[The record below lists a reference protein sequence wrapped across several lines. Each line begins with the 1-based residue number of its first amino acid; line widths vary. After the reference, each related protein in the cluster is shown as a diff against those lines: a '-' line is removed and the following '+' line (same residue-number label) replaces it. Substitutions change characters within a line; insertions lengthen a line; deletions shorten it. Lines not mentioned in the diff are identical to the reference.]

1 MKRFRKSAIALV
13 LALLMAL
20 QGTEPIFVQAKEAIE
35 DVQKNADF
43 SRPEALTEEEAGI
56 TDSTSGEQDKSQ
68 QSDADVQ
75 NETTPS
81 EDTETQEE
89 QTTPA
94 EETEENPQEK
104 EVELKEPQDYYP
116 IPEEPEGELIDYDA
130 ISKTY
135 KTGDKQYTTVYGGYV
150 GTYKNEDGD
159 TELVDNTLVKPEEAD
174 TPASEEAQEA
184 SSVVATEEK
193 EEKTEVYQNKANDYA
208 ILLPEQMSE
217 ENGVTIENGKTRIGI
232 IPVDGDY
239 THSVIKDN
247 AILYNEVYE
256 GADVQYTVLDSS
268 IKEDIVLQQ
277 PTDREVYEYE
287 LQIPGYQAEVKDNQ
301 VYIYPEGK
309 TIKDAKYLLET
320 PSMEDA
326 AGEISFLITLELRE
340 EDGKTIL
347 TVKPDRD
354 WLSAEERQYPVRID
368 PTPVEIQKSSFNMIG
383 VEEGSPTSQIGD
395 NNYPY
400 VGFDDGI
407 KSGNLAGFGT
417 AHQNCRTY
425 IKVNSNFSQIPKDS
439 KIDSATFAVSQKTAY
454 SGGASQFGLYRVD
467 QSWNTS
473 ITWKTKPVNLTFQDV
488 QNASTSRNSYINY
501 DVKDLVNDWV
511 QGTHA
516 NNGFALV
523 AIAEA
528 NNLGASMQ
536 CEVLNNRASVYGP
549 KLSIQWSP
557 AEDPYLRDM
566 SLDETTILLRPM
578 TEKNTN
584 GKLKFDAVFADGIA
598 KSKSTVEYYLLPDEE
613 NEEHHE
619 TDAKPLYSYPDSTEY
634 NKQFPEANKYY
645 SKDSNWQS
653 ALYSGLTK
661 DKLYKIKAKASK
673 EIDGKLETGKEVT
686 SDSFVI
692 YEVKQFDTFPKI
704 AKYYGV
710 PLKNIM
716 KDNQVMD
723 ALVVANNTIFIR
735 NPQTNVPYSPAP
747 LTDQDKM
754 RIDGALMGR
763 GLHCEFGFEPVNL
776 NTGNFY
782 MDQSDATMNELN
794 GEFSITRSYNSKG
807 TDQHS
812 MFGRGWSFNYDQSLS
827 QMEDGSLLYMRG
839 DGSYLIFDKNEDGS
853 YTAPDGYVYDLKAVS
868 YKDTDHDYIGWEL
881 TDADQSVWSFD
892 KYGILRY
899 VTDVNGFKTVLDYD
913 DDYNLSKITTPSG
926 KTFGVKQDKFGHIK
940 ELSLPDGGKVSYKY
954 DEQGNLISVTDP
966 NGTTKEYKYDDDSR
980 MTSWKDENGNTVV
993 KNTYDKEGRVV
1004 EQTDAEKGTATFK
1017 YGKSSTTTTD
1027 NEGNKTV
1034 YHYDDQ
1040 YRTTSIEYPDGTTCE
1055 KTYNAENQLASETT
1069 AAGTKTYTYDTF
1081 GNVATETREDG
1092 KTASY
1097 TYNEQNKLTSAT
1109 GYNGATVTYSY
1120 DGNGNMVTSTKPD
1133 GTAITYTYDDKHRMV
1148 SQTDGRGVTTTYS
1161 YDGPNMTGYV
1171 DGNGAAWGFTYDAMN
1186 RAVTMTDPLGN
1197 VTSNSYDANGNLTSK
1212 TAADGGVT
1220 AYTLDGVGNITAST
1234 DALGNTTTYTYDKMY
1249 NMTSGT
1255 DPKGNQISY
1264 VYDKNYQQVKATDA
1278 KGNTITYKYDSMGRV
1293 IEESNK
1299 DFGTKLYEYDKA
1311 GNLKKY
1317 TDGNGNATVSKFDSL
1332 GQVLQSK
1339 DAVGNI
1345 TKYEY
1350 DALGNETKITYGD
1363 GSSHSKEYDNCGR
1376 LAKETDELGAVTT
1389 YTYDA
1394 ADNLVSKS
1402 DDSGRTW
1409 TYTYDNTGNR
1419 LSETNPEGGT
1429 TTYTYDKAGN
1439 LVSSTDEEGRTD
1451 TYAYDKAGNLTTSKD
1466 ALGYTV
1472 SMKYDLNGNLVSS
1485 TDENGNTSTMTYD
1498 GNGNMTSVSDA
1509 KGNITAMKYDSTD
1522 NLEQT
1527 VDALKGKTTYEYDSQ
1542 GNSTKMTDALGNA
1555 YSYVYDKEG
1564 NNTSII
1570 LPTGDK
1576 VLMEYD
1582 AIGQLVKCTD
1592 AQGLVITYQYDGA
1605 GNLIHSSDNG
1615 GNSMDYTYDGA
1626 GNVLTQT
1633 DELGRTATYKYDQY
1647 GRLLKLT
1654 EADGSITSYE
1664 YDVMDRITAVT
1675 DAEGH
1680 KTTFTYDKVGNQ
1692 LSMTE
1697 EEEATYKYA
1706 YDKKDRVISQ
1716 TNPLG
1721 ASSTFKYD
1729 GNDNVTESVDE
1740 NGTVTKYAY
1749 DKNDNLVSQTDG
1761 NGNTTTYQYDE
1772 LDRKI
1777 GETSPLKETNEYRYD
1792 AIGNL
1797 TKSKDPM
1804 GLITEYKYDSLS
1816 NMTEQISPKGAV
1828 TKYDYDKHGNVISV
1842 TDAKGNETQYSVDLN
1857 DNVTK
1862 MTQANGGEY
1871 TYSYDKAG
1879 RLKSMTSPLG
1889 YTKNFSYDK
1898 VDNVVKE
1905 SDSLKSTTTYT
1916 YDKLHNMKSSTN
1928 ALDGT
1933 TSFSYDKYGNLVKE
1947 TDPLGRSNTYSYD
1960 LAGQMTSA
1968 ADPLGKITAYTYD
1981 PAGNITEITKPGGRK
1996 TSYGYD
2002 KNYNVTS
2009 VTDPM
2014 GYVAKTVYDKDNR
2027 VTEETDALGQKESYT
2042 YDKDSRVTSIT
2053 DKRGFTTG
2061 FDYDAHGNIQVV
2073 TDKTGLKSHLEY
2085 DKNDNLTKVTDALG
2099 GVTTYGYDNMDNLV
2113 TFTNAANKTT
2123 NYTYDLEGNL
2133 TSIKDPAGRTE
2144 KFDYDEKGRLTGHTQ
2159 ASGKKT
2165 TYDYDKLNDLLEKSY
2180 QDAKGERSEKDVTY
2194 AYNSA
2199 GERVSMKDQTG
2210 KSSYE
2215 YDALGRITKVTSG
2228 SKKDVSYVYDDADNL
2243 QAIVYLDGTKISY
2256 EYDLN
2261 DNLVKLT
2268 DRNRKVTTYKHD
2280 ALNRVTEVTR
2290 SNGTKTEVSYDAED
2304 HITKIVNTCG
2314 SCGKVISTY
2323 EYKYNDQGYVVGE
2336 TATELEAGTRKTPS
2350 WEDWYNWGDTQK
2362 ETDKADC
2369 EHQEKEIQ
2377 TTRTYEYDDNWEL
2390 TRCTEKA
2397 EGGKKTVHNY
2407 TYDKIG
2413 NRTSY
2418 EKIEDGVSKA
2428 KYNYKYNDS
2437 NQLIKRTNAKIWG
2450 DPGTTYSYD
2459 KDGNLIQ
2466 ECDKTNSADPVTYEY
2481 TAENRLAVVKQGGTV
2496 LMAAMYDGDNN
2507 RVFELD
2513 NTYKWEDC
2521 YGDEVLIPANQRTED
2536 GNSPKEQLAS
2546 LVKGGSNAKGYTLTE
2561 YINDINRENT
2571 EVLAEY
2577 GADEKVRQAYT
2588 YGESGIG
2595 ERVSVDKS
2603 EESSYYLY
2611 DGRNSVTGILT
2622 ETANLTNS
2630 YQYDSYGNL
2639 TSGTADG
2646 VNYYGYNGE
2655 STNVKTGLQY
2665 LRARYYNAENGTF
2678 TTEDSDLGTTEN
2690 PLTRNR
2696 YDYTTNNP
2704 LNYSDP
2710 TGHSLWSRIK
2720 STAKKAAKAVKSVGK
2735 KIVNTAKKVVK
2746 TVVNT
2751 AKKAA
2756 KTIVNTVKG
2765 VAKTAKNAAKHA
2777 KQTYQ
2782 SVKNRVTS
2790 SSTYQKITSRGS
2802 QFIRS
2807 VSNGV
2812 QKIGKTYTSFKSY
2825 VSERTA
2831 EIRSEVVRHMCTT
2844 TNRITDKL
2852 GKVDWNAV
2860 KKVAIGITA
2869 VTVSGLVVAATGGL
2883 AAGAVLAALPA
2894 MGGLGTAMVSG
2905 AVIGAIGGASYSAV
2919 NSGLSGNS
2927 LKQVAKDTLVGG
2939 IAGAVTGGVMGGLSY
2954 GAGKLLNVVRS
2965 AGSTHN
2971 DGIDKSFKKL
2981 VAEVT
2986 ETKLPEGTWEKP
2998 PLERGD
3004 IIDKA
3009 MGNNLGHNFPT
3020 IDKVENGVVTSVKS
3034 RDLGAKTY
3042 QNGNKLEKVIVKDIN
3057 KVSGFIGETFNGKFV
3072 NAEEIVGRQL
3082 QVVVPNVTLSEAQI
3096 NAVNNATKH
3105 GIDKGVKLI
3114 ITVGK

>member
-1 MKRFRKSAIALV
+1 
-13 LALLMAL
+13 
-20 QGTEPIFVQAKEAIE
+20 
-35 DVQKNADF
+35 
-43 SRPEALTEEEAGI
+43 
-56 TDSTSGEQDKSQ
+56 
-68 QSDADVQ
+68 
-75 NETTPS
+75 
-81 EDTETQEE
+81 
-89 QTTPA
+89 
-94 EETEENPQEK
+94 
-104 EVELKEPQDYYP
+104 
-116 IPEEPEGELIDYDA
+116 
-130 ISKTY
+130 
-135 KTGDKQYTTVYGGYV
+135 
-150 GTYKNEDGD
+150 
-159 TELVDNTLVKPEEAD
+159 
-174 TPASEEAQEA
+174 
-184 SSVVATEEK
+184 
-193 EEKTEVYQNKANDYA
+193 
-208 ILLPEQMSE
+208 
-217 ENGVTIENGKTRIGI
+217 
-232 IPVDGDY
+232 
-239 THSVIKDN
+239 
-247 AILYNEVYE
+247 
-256 GADVQYTVLDSS
+256 
-268 IKEDIVLQQ
+268 
-277 PTDREVYEYE
+277 
-287 LQIPGYQAEVKDNQ
+287 
-301 VYIYPEGK
+301 
-309 TIKDAKYLLET
+309 
-320 PSMEDA
+320 
-326 AGEISFLITLELRE
+326 
-340 EDGKTIL
+340 
-347 TVKPDRD
+347 
-354 WLSAEERQYPVRID
+354 
-368 PTPVEIQKSSFNMIG
+368 
-383 VEEGSPTSQIGD
+383 
-395 NNYPY
+395 
-400 VGFDDGI
+400 
-407 KSGNLAGFGT
+407 
-417 AHQNCRTY
+417 
-425 IKVNSNFSQIPKDS
+425 
-439 KIDSATFAVSQKTAY
+439 
-454 SGGASQFGLYRVD
+454 
-467 QSWNTS
+467 
-473 ITWKTKPVNLTFQDV
+473 
-488 QNASTSRNSYINY
+488 
-501 DVKDLVNDWV
+501 
-511 QGTHA
+511 
-516 NNGFALV
+516 
-523 AIAEA
+523 
-528 NNLGASMQ
+528 
-536 CEVLNNRASVYGP
+536 
-549 KLSIQWSP
+549 
-557 AEDPYLRDM
+557 
-566 SLDETTILLRPM
+566 
-578 TEKNTN
+578 
-584 GKLKFDAVFADGIA
+584 
-598 KSKSTVEYYLLPDEE
+598 
-613 NEEHHE
+613 
-619 TDAKPLYSYPDSTEY
+619 
-634 NKQFPEANKYY
+634 
-645 SKDSNWQS
+645 
-653 ALYSGLTK
+653 
-661 DKLYKIKAKASK
+661 
-673 EIDGKLETGKEVT
+673 
-686 SDSFVI
+686 
-692 YEVKQFDTFPKI
+692 
-704 AKYYGV
+704 
-710 PLKNIM
+710 
-716 KDNQVMD
+716 
-723 ALVVANNTIFIR
+723 
-735 NPQTNVPYSPAP
+735 
-747 LTDQDKM
+747 
-754 RIDGALMGR
+754 
-763 GLHCEFGFEPVNL
+763 
-776 NTGNFY
+776 
-782 MDQSDATMNELN
+782 
-794 GEFSITRSYNSKG
+794 
-807 TDQHS
+807 
-812 MFGRGWSFNYDQSLS
+812 
-827 QMEDGSLLYMRG
+827 
-839 DGSYLIFDKNEDGS
+839 
-853 YTAPDGYVYDLKAVS
+853 
-868 YKDTDHDYIGWEL
+868 
-881 TDADQSVWSFD
+881 
-892 KYGILRY
+892 
-899 VTDVNGFKTVLDYD
+899 
-913 DDYNLSKITTPSG
+913 
-926 KTFGVKQDKFGHIK
+926 
-940 ELSLPDGGKVSYKY
+940 
-954 DEQGNLISVTDP
+954 
-966 NGTTKEYKYDDDSR
+966 
-980 MTSWKDENGNTVV
+980 
-993 KNTYDKEGRVV
+993 
-1004 EQTDAEKGTATFK
+1004 
-1017 YGKSSTTTTD
+1017 
-1027 NEGNKTV
+1027 
-1034 YHYDDQ
+1034 
-1040 YRTTSIEYPDGTTCE
+1040 
-1055 KTYNAENQLASETT
+1055 
-1069 AAGTKTYTYDTF
+1069 
-1081 GNVATETREDG
+1081 
-1092 KTASY
+1092 
-1097 TYNEQNKLTSAT
+1097 
-1109 GYNGATVTYSY
+1109 
-1120 DGNGNMVTSTKPD
+1120 
-1133 GTAITYTYDDKHRMV
+1133 
-1148 SQTDGRGVTTTYS
+1148 
-1161 YDGPNMTGYV
+1161 
-1171 DGNGAAWGFTYDAMN
+1171 
-1186 RAVTMTDPLGN
+1186 
-1197 VTSNSYDANGNLTSK
+1197 
-1212 TAADGGVT
+1212 
-1220 AYTLDGVGNITAST
+1220 
-1234 DALGNTTTYTYDKMY
+1234 
-1249 NMTSGT
+1249 
-1255 DPKGNQISY
+1255 
-1264 VYDKNYQQVKATDA
+1264 
-1278 KGNTITYKYDSMGRV
+1278 
-1293 IEESNK
+1293 
-1299 DFGTKLYEYDKA
+1299 
-1311 GNLKKY
+1311 
-1317 TDGNGNATVSKFDSL
+1317 
-1332 GQVLQSK
+1332 
-1339 DAVGNI
+1339 
-1345 TKYEY
+1345 
-1350 DALGNETKITYGD
+1350 
-1363 GSSHSKEYDNCGR
+1363 
-1376 LAKETDELGAVTT
+1376 
-1389 YTYDA
+1389 
-1394 ADNLVSKS
+1394 
-1402 DDSGRTW
+1402 
-1409 TYTYDNTGNR
+1409 
-1419 LSETNPEGGT
+1419 
-1429 TTYTYDKAGN
+1429 
-1439 LVSSTDEEGRTD
+1439 
-1451 TYAYDKAGNLTTSKD
+1451 
-1466 ALGYTV
+1466 
-1472 SMKYDLNGNLVSS
+1472 
-1485 TDENGNTSTMTYD
+1485 
-1498 GNGNMTSVSDA
+1498 
-1509 KGNITAMKYDSTD
+1509 
-1522 NLEQT
+1522 
-1527 VDALKGKTTYEYDSQ
+1527 
-1542 GNSTKMTDALGNA
+1542 
-1555 YSYVYDKEG
+1555 
-1564 NNTSII
+1564 
-1570 LPTGDK
+1570 
-1576 VLMEYD
+1576 
-1582 AIGQLVKCTD
+1582 
-1592 AQGLVITYQYDGA
+1592 
-1605 GNLIHSSDNG
+1605 
-1615 GNSMDYTYDGA
+1615 
-1626 GNVLTQT
+1626 
-1633 DELGRTATYKYDQY
+1633 
-1647 GRLLKLT
+1647 
-1654 EADGSITSYE
+1654 
-1664 YDVMDRITAVT
+1664 
-1675 DAEGH
+1675 
-1680 KTTFTYDKVGNQ
+1680 
-1692 LSMTE
+1692 
-1697 EEEATYKYA
+1697 
-1706 YDKKDRVISQ
+1706 
-1716 TNPLG
+1716 
-1721 ASSTFKYD
+1721 
-1729 GNDNVTESVDE
+1729 
-1740 NGTVTKYAY
+1740 
-1749 DKNDNLVSQTDG
+1749 
-1761 NGNTTTYQYDE
+1761 
-1772 LDRKI
+1772 
-1777 GETSPLKETNEYRYD
+1777 
-1792 AIGNL
+1792 
-1797 TKSKDPM
+1797 
-1804 GLITEYKYDSLS
+1804 
-1816 NMTEQISPKGAV
+1816 
-1828 TKYDYDKHGNVISV
+1828 
-1842 TDAKGNETQYSVDLN
+1842 
-1857 DNVTK
+1857 
-1862 MTQANGGEY
+1862 
-1871 TYSYDKAG
+1871 
-1879 RLKSMTSPLG
+1879 MTSPLG

-2180 QDAKGERSEKDVTY
+2180 QDAKGETSEKDVTY

-2243 QAIVYLDGTKISY
+2243 QAIVYPDGTKISY

-2546 LVKGGSNAKGYTLTE
+2546 LVKGGSNAKGCTLTE

>member
-1 MKRFRKSAIALV
+1 
-13 LALLMAL
+13 
-20 QGTEPIFVQAKEAIE
+20 
-35 DVQKNADF
+35 
-43 SRPEALTEEEAGI
+43 
-56 TDSTSGEQDKSQ
+56 
-68 QSDADVQ
+68 
-75 NETTPS
+75 
-81 EDTETQEE
+81 
-89 QTTPA
+89 
-94 EETEENPQEK
+94 
-104 EVELKEPQDYYP
+104 
-116 IPEEPEGELIDYDA
+116 
-130 ISKTY
+130 
-135 KTGDKQYTTVYGGYV
+135 
-150 GTYKNEDGD
+150 
-159 TELVDNTLVKPEEAD
+159 
-174 TPASEEAQEA
+174 
-184 SSVVATEEK
+184 
-193 EEKTEVYQNKANDYA
+193 
-208 ILLPEQMSE
+208 
-217 ENGVTIENGKTRIGI
+217 
-232 IPVDGDY
+232 
-239 THSVIKDN
+239 
-247 AILYNEVYE
+247 
-256 GADVQYTVLDSS
+256 
-268 IKEDIVLQQ
+268 
-277 PTDREVYEYE
+277 
-287 LQIPGYQAEVKDNQ
+287 
-301 VYIYPEGK
+301 
-309 TIKDAKYLLET
+309 
-320 PSMEDA
+320 
-326 AGEISFLITLELRE
+326 
-340 EDGKTIL
+340 
-347 TVKPDRD
+347 
-354 WLSAEERQYPVRID
+354 
-368 PTPVEIQKSSFNMIG
+368 
-383 VEEGSPTSQIGD
+383 
-395 NNYPY
+395 
-400 VGFDDGI
+400 
-407 KSGNLAGFGT
+407 
-417 AHQNCRTY
+417 
-425 IKVNSNFSQIPKDS
+425 
-439 KIDSATFAVSQKTAY
+439 
-454 SGGASQFGLYRVD
+454 
-467 QSWNTS
+467 
-473 ITWKTKPVNLTFQDV
+473 
-488 QNASTSRNSYINY
+488 
-501 DVKDLVNDWV
+501 
-511 QGTHA
+511 
-516 NNGFALV
+516 
-523 AIAEA
+523 
-528 NNLGASMQ
+528 
-536 CEVLNNRASVYGP
+536 
-549 KLSIQWSP
+549 
-557 AEDPYLRDM
+557 
-566 SLDETTILLRPM
+566 
-578 TEKNTN
+578 
-584 GKLKFDAVFADGIA
+584 
-598 KSKSTVEYYLLPDEE
+598 
-613 NEEHHE
+613 
-619 TDAKPLYSYPDSTEY
+619 
-634 NKQFPEANKYY
+634 
-645 SKDSNWQS
+645 
-653 ALYSGLTK
+653 
-661 DKLYKIKAKASK
+661 
-673 EIDGKLETGKEVT
+673 
-686 SDSFVI
+686 
-692 YEVKQFDTFPKI
+692 
-704 AKYYGV
+704 
-710 PLKNIM
+710 
-716 KDNQVMD
+716 
-723 ALVVANNTIFIR
+723 
-735 NPQTNVPYSPAP
+735 
-747 LTDQDKM
+747 
-754 RIDGALMGR
+754 
-763 GLHCEFGFEPVNL
+763 
-776 NTGNFY
+776 
-782 MDQSDATMNELN
+782 
-794 GEFSITRSYNSKG
+794 
-807 TDQHS
+807 
-812 MFGRGWSFNYDQSLS
+812 
-827 QMEDGSLLYMRG
+827 
-839 DGSYLIFDKNEDGS
+839 
-853 YTAPDGYVYDLKAVS
+853 
-868 YKDTDHDYIGWEL
+868 
-881 TDADQSVWSFD
+881 
-892 KYGILRY
+892 
-899 VTDVNGFKTVLDYD
+899 
-913 DDYNLSKITTPSG
+913 
-926 KTFGVKQDKFGHIK
+926 
-940 ELSLPDGGKVSYKY
+940 
-954 DEQGNLISVTDP
+954 
-966 NGTTKEYKYDDDSR
+966 
-980 MTSWKDENGNTVV
+980 
-993 KNTYDKEGRVV
+993 
-1004 EQTDAEKGTATFK
+1004 
-1017 YGKSSTTTTD
+1017 
-1027 NEGNKTV
+1027 
-1034 YHYDDQ
+1034 
-1040 YRTTSIEYPDGTTCE
+1040 
-1055 KTYNAENQLASETT
+1055 
-1069 AAGTKTYTYDTF
+1069 
-1081 GNVATETREDG
+1081 
-1092 KTASY
+1092 
-1097 TYNEQNKLTSAT
+1097 
-1109 GYNGATVTYSY
+1109 
-1120 DGNGNMVTSTKPD
+1120 
-1133 GTAITYTYDDKHRMV
+1133 
-1148 SQTDGRGVTTTYS
+1148 
-1161 YDGPNMTGYV
+1161 
-1171 DGNGAAWGFTYDAMN
+1171 
-1186 RAVTMTDPLGN
+1186 
-1197 VTSNSYDANGNLTSK
+1197 
-1212 TAADGGVT
+1212 
-1220 AYTLDGVGNITAST
+1220 
-1234 DALGNTTTYTYDKMY
+1234 
-1249 NMTSGT
+1249 
-1255 DPKGNQISY
+1255 
-1264 VYDKNYQQVKATDA
+1264 
-1278 KGNTITYKYDSMGRV
+1278 
-1293 IEESNK
+1293 
-1299 DFGTKLYEYDKA
+1299 
-1311 GNLKKY
+1311 
-1317 TDGNGNATVSKFDSL
+1317 
-1332 GQVLQSK
+1332 
-1339 DAVGNI
+1339 
-1345 TKYEY
+1345 
-1350 DALGNETKITYGD
+1350 
-1363 GSSHSKEYDNCGR
+1363 
-1376 LAKETDELGAVTT
+1376 
-1389 YTYDA
+1389 
-1394 ADNLVSKS
+1394 
-1402 DDSGRTW
+1402 
-1409 TYTYDNTGNR
+1409 
-1419 LSETNPEGGT
+1419 
-1429 TTYTYDKAGN
+1429 
-1439 LVSSTDEEGRTD
+1439 
-1451 TYAYDKAGNLTTSKD
+1451 
-1466 ALGYTV
+1466 
-1472 SMKYDLNGNLVSS
+1472 
-1485 TDENGNTSTMTYD
+1485 
-1498 GNGNMTSVSDA
+1498 
-1509 KGNITAMKYDSTD
+1509 
-1522 NLEQT
+1522 
-1527 VDALKGKTTYEYDSQ
+1527 
-1542 GNSTKMTDALGNA
+1542 
-1555 YSYVYDKEG
+1555 
-1564 NNTSII
+1564 
-1570 LPTGDK
+1570 
-1576 VLMEYD
+1576 
-1582 AIGQLVKCTD
+1582 
-1592 AQGLVITYQYDGA
+1592 
-1605 GNLIHSSDNG
+1605 
-1615 GNSMDYTYDGA
+1615 
-1626 GNVLTQT
+1626 
-1633 DELGRTATYKYDQY
+1633 
-1647 GRLLKLT
+1647 
-1654 EADGSITSYE
+1654 
-1664 YDVMDRITAVT
+1664 
-1675 DAEGH
+1675 
-1680 KTTFTYDKVGNQ
+1680 
-1692 LSMTE
+1692 
-1697 EEEATYKYA
+1697 
-1706 YDKKDRVISQ
+1706 
-1716 TNPLG
+1716 
-1721 ASSTFKYD
+1721 
-1729 GNDNVTESVDE
+1729 
-1740 NGTVTKYAY
+1740 
-1749 DKNDNLVSQTDG
+1749 
-1761 NGNTTTYQYDE
+1761 
-1772 LDRKI
+1772 
-1777 GETSPLKETNEYRYD
+1777 
-1792 AIGNL
+1792 
-1797 TKSKDPM
+1797 
-1804 GLITEYKYDSLS
+1804 
-1816 NMTEQISPKGAV
+1816 
-1828 TKYDYDKHGNVISV
+1828 
-1842 TDAKGNETQYSVDLN
+1842 
-1857 DNVTK
+1857 

-2180 QDAKGERSEKDVTY
+2180 QDAKGETSEKDVTY

-2243 QAIVYLDGTKISY
+2243 QAIVYPDGTKISY

-2268 DRNRKVTTYKHD
+2268 DRNGKVTTYKHD
-2280 ALNRVTEVTR
+2280 ALNRVTEVIR

>member
-1 MKRFRKSAIALV
+1 
-13 LALLMAL
+13 
-20 QGTEPIFVQAKEAIE
+20 
-35 DVQKNADF
+35 
-43 SRPEALTEEEAGI
+43 
-56 TDSTSGEQDKSQ
+56 
-68 QSDADVQ
+68 
-75 NETTPS
+75 
-81 EDTETQEE
+81 
-89 QTTPA
+89 
-94 EETEENPQEK
+94 
-104 EVELKEPQDYYP
+104 
-116 IPEEPEGELIDYDA
+116 
-130 ISKTY
+130 
-135 KTGDKQYTTVYGGYV
+135 
-150 GTYKNEDGD
+150 
-159 TELVDNTLVKPEEAD
+159 
-174 TPASEEAQEA
+174 
-184 SSVVATEEK
+184 
-193 EEKTEVYQNKANDYA
+193 
-208 ILLPEQMSE
+208 
-217 ENGVTIENGKTRIGI
+217 
-232 IPVDGDY
+232 
-239 THSVIKDN
+239 
-247 AILYNEVYE
+247 
-256 GADVQYTVLDSS
+256 
-268 IKEDIVLQQ
+268 
-277 PTDREVYEYE
+277 
-287 LQIPGYQAEVKDNQ
+287 
-301 VYIYPEGK
+301 
-309 TIKDAKYLLET
+309 
-320 PSMEDA
+320 
-326 AGEISFLITLELRE
+326 
-340 EDGKTIL
+340 
-347 TVKPDRD
+347 
-354 WLSAEERQYPVRID
+354 
-368 PTPVEIQKSSFNMIG
+368 
-383 VEEGSPTSQIGD
+383 
-395 NNYPY
+395 
-400 VGFDDGI
+400 
-407 KSGNLAGFGT
+407 
-417 AHQNCRTY
+417 
-425 IKVNSNFSQIPKDS
+425 
-439 KIDSATFAVSQKTAY
+439 
-454 SGGASQFGLYRVD
+454 
-467 QSWNTS
+467 
-473 ITWKTKPVNLTFQDV
+473 
-488 QNASTSRNSYINY
+488 
-501 DVKDLVNDWV
+501 
-511 QGTHA
+511 
-516 NNGFALV
+516 
-523 AIAEA
+523 
-528 NNLGASMQ
+528 
-536 CEVLNNRASVYGP
+536 
-549 KLSIQWSP
+549 
-557 AEDPYLRDM
+557 
-566 SLDETTILLRPM
+566 
-578 TEKNTN
+578 
-584 GKLKFDAVFADGIA
+584 
-598 KSKSTVEYYLLPDEE
+598 
-613 NEEHHE
+613 
-619 TDAKPLYSYPDSTEY
+619 
-634 NKQFPEANKYY
+634 
-645 SKDSNWQS
+645 
-653 ALYSGLTK
+653 
-661 DKLYKIKAKASK
+661 
-673 EIDGKLETGKEVT
+673 
-686 SDSFVI
+686 
-692 YEVKQFDTFPKI
+692 
-704 AKYYGV
+704 
-710 PLKNIM
+710 
-716 KDNQVMD
+716 
-723 ALVVANNTIFIR
+723 
-735 NPQTNVPYSPAP
+735 
-747 LTDQDKM
+747 
-754 RIDGALMGR
+754 
-763 GLHCEFGFEPVNL
+763 
-776 NTGNFY
+776 
-782 MDQSDATMNELN
+782 
-794 GEFSITRSYNSKG
+794 
-807 TDQHS
+807 
-812 MFGRGWSFNYDQSLS
+812 
-827 QMEDGSLLYMRG
+827 
-839 DGSYLIFDKNEDGS
+839 
-853 YTAPDGYVYDLKAVS
+853 
-868 YKDTDHDYIGWEL
+868 
-881 TDADQSVWSFD
+881 
-892 KYGILRY
+892 
-899 VTDVNGFKTVLDYD
+899 
-913 DDYNLSKITTPSG
+913 
-926 KTFGVKQDKFGHIK
+926 
-940 ELSLPDGGKVSYKY
+940 
-954 DEQGNLISVTDP
+954 
-966 NGTTKEYKYDDDSR
+966 
-980 MTSWKDENGNTVV
+980 
-993 KNTYDKEGRVV
+993 
-1004 EQTDAEKGTATFK
+1004 
-1017 YGKSSTTTTD
+1017 
-1027 NEGNKTV
+1027 
-1034 YHYDDQ
+1034 
-1040 YRTTSIEYPDGTTCE
+1040 
-1055 KTYNAENQLASETT
+1055 
-1069 AAGTKTYTYDTF
+1069 
-1081 GNVATETREDG
+1081 
-1092 KTASY
+1092 
-1097 TYNEQNKLTSAT
+1097 
-1109 GYNGATVTYSY
+1109 
-1120 DGNGNMVTSTKPD
+1120 
-1133 GTAITYTYDDKHRMV
+1133 
-1148 SQTDGRGVTTTYS
+1148 
-1161 YDGPNMTGYV
+1161 
-1171 DGNGAAWGFTYDAMN
+1171 
-1186 RAVTMTDPLGN
+1186 
-1197 VTSNSYDANGNLTSK
+1197 
-1212 TAADGGVT
+1212 
-1220 AYTLDGVGNITAST
+1220 
-1234 DALGNTTTYTYDKMY
+1234 
-1249 NMTSGT
+1249 
-1255 DPKGNQISY
+1255 
-1264 VYDKNYQQVKATDA
+1264 
-1278 KGNTITYKYDSMGRV
+1278 
-1293 IEESNK
+1293 
-1299 DFGTKLYEYDKA
+1299 
-1311 GNLKKY
+1311 
-1317 TDGNGNATVSKFDSL
+1317 
-1332 GQVLQSK
+1332 
-1339 DAVGNI
+1339 
-1345 TKYEY
+1345 
-1350 DALGNETKITYGD
+1350 
-1363 GSSHSKEYDNCGR
+1363 
-1376 LAKETDELGAVTT
+1376 
-1389 YTYDA
+1389 
-1394 ADNLVSKS
+1394 
-1402 DDSGRTW
+1402 
-1409 TYTYDNTGNR
+1409 
-1419 LSETNPEGGT
+1419 
-1429 TTYTYDKAGN
+1429 
-1439 LVSSTDEEGRTD
+1439 
-1451 TYAYDKAGNLTTSKD
+1451 
-1466 ALGYTV
+1466 
-1472 SMKYDLNGNLVSS
+1472 
-1485 TDENGNTSTMTYD
+1485 
-1498 GNGNMTSVSDA
+1498 
-1509 KGNITAMKYDSTD
+1509 
-1522 NLEQT
+1522 
-1527 VDALKGKTTYEYDSQ
+1527 
-1542 GNSTKMTDALGNA
+1542 
-1555 YSYVYDKEG
+1555 
-1564 NNTSII
+1564 
-1570 LPTGDK
+1570 
-1576 VLMEYD
+1576 
-1582 AIGQLVKCTD
+1582 
-1592 AQGLVITYQYDGA
+1592 
-1605 GNLIHSSDNG
+1605 
-1615 GNSMDYTYDGA
+1615 
-1626 GNVLTQT
+1626 
-1633 DELGRTATYKYDQY
+1633 
-1647 GRLLKLT
+1647 
-1654 EADGSITSYE
+1654 
-1664 YDVMDRITAVT
+1664 
-1675 DAEGH
+1675 
-1680 KTTFTYDKVGNQ
+1680 
-1692 LSMTE
+1692 
-1697 EEEATYKYA
+1697 
-1706 YDKKDRVISQ
+1706 
-1716 TNPLG
+1716 
-1721 ASSTFKYD
+1721 
-1729 GNDNVTESVDE
+1729 
-1740 NGTVTKYAY
+1740 
-1749 DKNDNLVSQTDG
+1749 
-1761 NGNTTTYQYDE
+1761 
-1772 LDRKI
+1772 
-1777 GETSPLKETNEYRYD
+1777 
-1792 AIGNL
+1792 
-1797 TKSKDPM
+1797 
-1804 GLITEYKYDSLS
+1804 
-1816 NMTEQISPKGAV
+1816 
-1828 TKYDYDKHGNVISV
+1828 
-1842 TDAKGNETQYSVDLN
+1842 
-1857 DNVTK
+1857 

-2014 GYVAKTVYDKDNR
+2014 GYVAKTVYDKDNC

-2180 QDAKGERSEKDVTY
+2180 QDAKGETSEKDVTY

-2243 QAIVYLDGTKISY
+2243 QAIVYPDGTKISY

>member
-1 MKRFRKSAIALV
+1 
-13 LALLMAL
+13 
-20 QGTEPIFVQAKEAIE
+20 
-35 DVQKNADF
+35 
-43 SRPEALTEEEAGI
+43 
-56 TDSTSGEQDKSQ
+56 
-68 QSDADVQ
+68 
-75 NETTPS
+75 
-81 EDTETQEE
+81 
-89 QTTPA
+89 
-94 EETEENPQEK
+94 
-104 EVELKEPQDYYP
+104 
-116 IPEEPEGELIDYDA
+116 
-130 ISKTY
+130 
-135 KTGDKQYTTVYGGYV
+135 
-150 GTYKNEDGD
+150 
-159 TELVDNTLVKPEEAD
+159 
-174 TPASEEAQEA
+174 
-184 SSVVATEEK
+184 
-193 EEKTEVYQNKANDYA
+193 
-208 ILLPEQMSE
+208 
-217 ENGVTIENGKTRIGI
+217 
-232 IPVDGDY
+232 
-239 THSVIKDN
+239 
-247 AILYNEVYE
+247 
-256 GADVQYTVLDSS
+256 
-268 IKEDIVLQQ
+268 
-277 PTDREVYEYE
+277 
-287 LQIPGYQAEVKDNQ
+287 
-301 VYIYPEGK
+301 
-309 TIKDAKYLLET
+309 
-320 PSMEDA
+320 
-326 AGEISFLITLELRE
+326 
-340 EDGKTIL
+340 
-347 TVKPDRD
+347 
-354 WLSAEERQYPVRID
+354 
-368 PTPVEIQKSSFNMIG
+368 
-383 VEEGSPTSQIGD
+383 
-395 NNYPY
+395 
-400 VGFDDGI
+400 
-407 KSGNLAGFGT
+407 
-417 AHQNCRTY
+417 
-425 IKVNSNFSQIPKDS
+425 
-439 KIDSATFAVSQKTAY
+439 
-454 SGGASQFGLYRVD
+454 
-467 QSWNTS
+467 
-473 ITWKTKPVNLTFQDV
+473 
-488 QNASTSRNSYINY
+488 
-501 DVKDLVNDWV
+501 
-511 QGTHA
+511 
-516 NNGFALV
+516 
-523 AIAEA
+523 
-528 NNLGASMQ
+528 
-536 CEVLNNRASVYGP
+536 
-549 KLSIQWSP
+549 
-557 AEDPYLRDM
+557 
-566 SLDETTILLRPM
+566 
-578 TEKNTN
+578 
-584 GKLKFDAVFADGIA
+584 
-598 KSKSTVEYYLLPDEE
+598 
-613 NEEHHE
+613 
-619 TDAKPLYSYPDSTEY
+619 
-634 NKQFPEANKYY
+634 
-645 SKDSNWQS
+645 
-653 ALYSGLTK
+653 
-661 DKLYKIKAKASK
+661 
-673 EIDGKLETGKEVT
+673 
-686 SDSFVI
+686 
-692 YEVKQFDTFPKI
+692 
-704 AKYYGV
+704 
-710 PLKNIM
+710 
-716 KDNQVMD
+716 
-723 ALVVANNTIFIR
+723 
-735 NPQTNVPYSPAP
+735 
-747 LTDQDKM
+747 
-754 RIDGALMGR
+754 
-763 GLHCEFGFEPVNL
+763 
-776 NTGNFY
+776 
-782 MDQSDATMNELN
+782 
-794 GEFSITRSYNSKG
+794 
-807 TDQHS
+807 
-812 MFGRGWSFNYDQSLS
+812 
-827 QMEDGSLLYMRG
+827 
-839 DGSYLIFDKNEDGS
+839 
-853 YTAPDGYVYDLKAVS
+853 
-868 YKDTDHDYIGWEL
+868 
-881 TDADQSVWSFD
+881 
-892 KYGILRY
+892 
-899 VTDVNGFKTVLDYD
+899 
-913 DDYNLSKITTPSG
+913 
-926 KTFGVKQDKFGHIK
+926 
-940 ELSLPDGGKVSYKY
+940 
-954 DEQGNLISVTDP
+954 
-966 NGTTKEYKYDDDSR
+966 
-980 MTSWKDENGNTVV
+980 
-993 KNTYDKEGRVV
+993 
-1004 EQTDAEKGTATFK
+1004 
-1017 YGKSSTTTTD
+1017 
-1027 NEGNKTV
+1027 
-1034 YHYDDQ
+1034 
-1040 YRTTSIEYPDGTTCE
+1040 
-1055 KTYNAENQLASETT
+1055 
-1069 AAGTKTYTYDTF
+1069 
-1081 GNVATETREDG
+1081 
-1092 KTASY
+1092 
-1097 TYNEQNKLTSAT
+1097 
-1109 GYNGATVTYSY
+1109 
-1120 DGNGNMVTSTKPD
+1120 
-1133 GTAITYTYDDKHRMV
+1133 
-1148 SQTDGRGVTTTYS
+1148 
-1161 YDGPNMTGYV
+1161 
-1171 DGNGAAWGFTYDAMN
+1171 
-1186 RAVTMTDPLGN
+1186 
-1197 VTSNSYDANGNLTSK
+1197 
-1212 TAADGGVT
+1212 
-1220 AYTLDGVGNITAST
+1220 
-1234 DALGNTTTYTYDKMY
+1234 
-1249 NMTSGT
+1249 
-1255 DPKGNQISY
+1255 
-1264 VYDKNYQQVKATDA
+1264 
-1278 KGNTITYKYDSMGRV
+1278 
-1293 IEESNK
+1293 
-1299 DFGTKLYEYDKA
+1299 
-1311 GNLKKY
+1311 
-1317 TDGNGNATVSKFDSL
+1317 
-1332 GQVLQSK
+1332 
-1339 DAVGNI
+1339 
-1345 TKYEY
+1345 
-1350 DALGNETKITYGD
+1350 
-1363 GSSHSKEYDNCGR
+1363 
-1376 LAKETDELGAVTT
+1376 
-1389 YTYDA
+1389 
-1394 ADNLVSKS
+1394 
-1402 DDSGRTW
+1402 
-1409 TYTYDNTGNR
+1409 
-1419 LSETNPEGGT
+1419 
-1429 TTYTYDKAGN
+1429 
-1439 LVSSTDEEGRTD
+1439 
-1451 TYAYDKAGNLTTSKD
+1451 
-1466 ALGYTV
+1466 
-1472 SMKYDLNGNLVSS
+1472 
-1485 TDENGNTSTMTYD
+1485 
-1498 GNGNMTSVSDA
+1498 
-1509 KGNITAMKYDSTD
+1509 
-1522 NLEQT
+1522 
-1527 VDALKGKTTYEYDSQ
+1527 
-1542 GNSTKMTDALGNA
+1542 
-1555 YSYVYDKEG
+1555 
-1564 NNTSII
+1564 
-1570 LPTGDK
+1570 
-1576 VLMEYD
+1576 
-1582 AIGQLVKCTD
+1582 
-1592 AQGLVITYQYDGA
+1592 
-1605 GNLIHSSDNG
+1605 
-1615 GNSMDYTYDGA
+1615 
-1626 GNVLTQT
+1626 
-1633 DELGRTATYKYDQY
+1633 
-1647 GRLLKLT
+1647 
-1654 EADGSITSYE
+1654 
-1664 YDVMDRITAVT
+1664 
-1675 DAEGH
+1675 
-1680 KTTFTYDKVGNQ
+1680 
-1692 LSMTE
+1692 
-1697 EEEATYKYA
+1697 
-1706 YDKKDRVISQ
+1706 
-1716 TNPLG
+1716 
-1721 ASSTFKYD
+1721 
-1729 GNDNVTESVDE
+1729 
-1740 NGTVTKYAY
+1740 
-1749 DKNDNLVSQTDG
+1749 
-1761 NGNTTTYQYDE
+1761 
-1772 LDRKI
+1772 
-1777 GETSPLKETNEYRYD
+1777 
-1792 AIGNL
+1792 
-1797 TKSKDPM
+1797 
-1804 GLITEYKYDSLS
+1804 
-1816 NMTEQISPKGAV
+1816 
-1828 TKYDYDKHGNVISV
+1828 
-1842 TDAKGNETQYSVDLN
+1842 
-1857 DNVTK
+1857 

-2180 QDAKGERSEKDVTY
+2180 QDAKGETSEKDVTY

-2243 QAIVYLDGTKISY
+2243 QAIVYPDGTKISY

-2595 ERVSVDKS
+2595 ERISVDKS
-2603 EESSYYLY
+2603 TESSYYLY

-2630 YQYDSYGNL
+2630 YQYDPYGNL

>member
-1 MKRFRKSAIALV
+1 M
-13 LALLMAL
+13 
-20 QGTEPIFVQAKEAIE
+20 
-35 DVQKNADF
+35 
-43 SRPEALTEEEAGI
+43 
-56 TDSTSGEQDKSQ
+56 
-68 QSDADVQ
+68 
-75 NETTPS
+75 
-81 EDTETQEE
+81 
-89 QTTPA
+89 
-94 EETEENPQEK
+94 
-104 EVELKEPQDYYP
+104 
-116 IPEEPEGELIDYDA
+116 
-130 ISKTY
+130 
-135 KTGDKQYTTVYGGYV
+135 
-150 GTYKNEDGD
+150 
-159 TELVDNTLVKPEEAD
+159 
-174 TPASEEAQEA
+174 
-184 SSVVATEEK
+184 
-193 EEKTEVYQNKANDYA
+193 
-208 ILLPEQMSE
+208 
-217 ENGVTIENGKTRIGI
+217 
-232 IPVDGDY
+232 
-239 THSVIKDN
+239 
-247 AILYNEVYE
+247 
-256 GADVQYTVLDSS
+256 
-268 IKEDIVLQQ
+268 
-277 PTDREVYEYE
+277 
-287 LQIPGYQAEVKDNQ
+287 
-301 VYIYPEGK
+301 
-309 TIKDAKYLLET
+309 
-320 PSMEDA
+320 
-326 AGEISFLITLELRE
+326 
-340 EDGKTIL
+340 
-347 TVKPDRD
+347 
-354 WLSAEERQYPVRID
+354 
-368 PTPVEIQKSSFNMIG
+368 
-383 VEEGSPTSQIGD
+383 
-395 NNYPY
+395 
-400 VGFDDGI
+400 
-407 KSGNLAGFGT
+407 
-417 AHQNCRTY
+417 
-425 IKVNSNFSQIPKDS
+425 
-439 KIDSATFAVSQKTAY
+439 
-454 SGGASQFGLYRVD
+454 
-467 QSWNTS
+467 
-473 ITWKTKPVNLTFQDV
+473 
-488 QNASTSRNSYINY
+488 
-501 DVKDLVNDWV
+501 
-511 QGTHA
+511 
-516 NNGFALV
+516 
-523 AIAEA
+523 
-528 NNLGASMQ
+528 
-536 CEVLNNRASVYGP
+536 
-549 KLSIQWSP
+549 
-557 AEDPYLRDM
+557 
-566 SLDETTILLRPM
+566 
-578 TEKNTN
+578 
-584 GKLKFDAVFADGIA
+584 
-598 KSKSTVEYYLLPDEE
+598 
-613 NEEHHE
+613 
-619 TDAKPLYSYPDSTEY
+619 
-634 NKQFPEANKYY
+634 
-645 SKDSNWQS
+645 
-653 ALYSGLTK
+653 
-661 DKLYKIKAKASK
+661 
-673 EIDGKLETGKEVT
+673 
-686 SDSFVI
+686 
-692 YEVKQFDTFPKI
+692 
-704 AKYYGV
+704 
-710 PLKNIM
+710 
-716 KDNQVMD
+716 
-723 ALVVANNTIFIR
+723 
-735 NPQTNVPYSPAP
+735 
-747 LTDQDKM
+747 
-754 RIDGALMGR
+754 
-763 GLHCEFGFEPVNL
+763 
-776 NTGNFY
+776 
-782 MDQSDATMNELN
+782 
-794 GEFSITRSYNSKG
+794 
-807 TDQHS
+807 
-812 MFGRGWSFNYDQSLS
+812 
-827 QMEDGSLLYMRG
+827 
-839 DGSYLIFDKNEDGS
+839 
-853 YTAPDGYVYDLKAVS
+853 
-868 YKDTDHDYIGWEL
+868 
-881 TDADQSVWSFD
+881 
-892 KYGILRY
+892 
-899 VTDVNGFKTVLDYD
+899 
-913 DDYNLSKITTPSG
+913 
-926 KTFGVKQDKFGHIK
+926 
-940 ELSLPDGGKVSYKY
+940 
-954 DEQGNLISVTDP
+954 
-966 NGTTKEYKYDDDSR
+966 
-980 MTSWKDENGNTVV
+980 
-993 KNTYDKEGRVV
+993 
-1004 EQTDAEKGTATFK
+1004 
-1017 YGKSSTTTTD
+1017 
-1027 NEGNKTV
+1027 
-1034 YHYDDQ
+1034 
-1040 YRTTSIEYPDGTTCE
+1040 
-1055 KTYNAENQLASETT
+1055 
-1069 AAGTKTYTYDTF
+1069 
-1081 GNVATETREDG
+1081 
-1092 KTASY
+1092 
-1097 TYNEQNKLTSAT
+1097 
-1109 GYNGATVTYSY
+1109 
-1120 DGNGNMVTSTKPD
+1120 
-1133 GTAITYTYDDKHRMV
+1133 
-1148 SQTDGRGVTTTYS
+1148 
-1161 YDGPNMTGYV
+1161 
-1171 DGNGAAWGFTYDAMN
+1171 
-1186 RAVTMTDPLGN
+1186 
-1197 VTSNSYDANGNLTSK
+1197 
-1212 TAADGGVT
+1212 
-1220 AYTLDGVGNITAST
+1220 
-1234 DALGNTTTYTYDKMY
+1234 
-1249 NMTSGT
+1249 
-1255 DPKGNQISY
+1255 
-1264 VYDKNYQQVKATDA
+1264 
-1278 KGNTITYKYDSMGRV
+1278 
-1293 IEESNK
+1293 
-1299 DFGTKLYEYDKA
+1299 
-1311 GNLKKY
+1311 
-1317 TDGNGNATVSKFDSL
+1317 
-1332 GQVLQSK
+1332 
-1339 DAVGNI
+1339 
-1345 TKYEY
+1345 
-1350 DALGNETKITYGD
+1350 
-1363 GSSHSKEYDNCGR
+1363 
-1376 LAKETDELGAVTT
+1376 
-1389 YTYDA
+1389 
-1394 ADNLVSKS
+1394 
-1402 DDSGRTW
+1402 
-1409 TYTYDNTGNR
+1409 
-1419 LSETNPEGGT
+1419 
-1429 TTYTYDKAGN
+1429 
-1439 LVSSTDEEGRTD
+1439 
-1451 TYAYDKAGNLTTSKD
+1451 
-1466 ALGYTV
+1466 
-1472 SMKYDLNGNLVSS
+1472 
-1485 TDENGNTSTMTYD
+1485 
-1498 GNGNMTSVSDA
+1498 
-1509 KGNITAMKYDSTD
+1509 
-1522 NLEQT
+1522 
-1527 VDALKGKTTYEYDSQ
+1527 
-1542 GNSTKMTDALGNA
+1542 
-1555 YSYVYDKEG
+1555 
-1564 NNTSII
+1564 
-1570 LPTGDK
+1570 
-1576 VLMEYD
+1576 
-1582 AIGQLVKCTD
+1582 
-1592 AQGLVITYQYDGA
+1592 
-1605 GNLIHSSDNG
+1605 
-1615 GNSMDYTYDGA
+1615 
-1626 GNVLTQT
+1626 
-1633 DELGRTATYKYDQY
+1633 
-1647 GRLLKLT
+1647 
-1654 EADGSITSYE
+1654 
-1664 YDVMDRITAVT
+1664 
-1675 DAEGH
+1675 
-1680 KTTFTYDKVGNQ
+1680 
-1692 LSMTE
+1692 
-1697 EEEATYKYA
+1697 
-1706 YDKKDRVISQ
+1706 
-1716 TNPLG
+1716 
-1721 ASSTFKYD
+1721 
-1729 GNDNVTESVDE
+1729 
-1740 NGTVTKYAY
+1740 
-1749 DKNDNLVSQTDG
+1749 
-1761 NGNTTTYQYDE
+1761 
-1772 LDRKI
+1772 
-1777 GETSPLKETNEYRYD
+1777 
-1792 AIGNL
+1792 
-1797 TKSKDPM
+1797 
-1804 GLITEYKYDSLS
+1804 
-1816 NMTEQISPKGAV
+1816 
-1828 TKYDYDKHGNVISV
+1828 
-1842 TDAKGNETQYSVDLN
+1842 
-1857 DNVTK
+1857 
-1862 MTQANGGEY
+1862 
-1871 TYSYDKAG
+1871 
-1879 RLKSMTSPLG
+1879 
-1889 YTKNFSYDK
+1889 
-1898 VDNVVKE
+1898 
-1905 SDSLKSTTTYT
+1905 
-1916 YDKLHNMKSSTN
+1916 
-1928 ALDGT
+1928 
-1933 TSFSYDKYGNLVKE
+1933 
-1947 TDPLGRSNTYSYD
+1947 
-1960 LAGQMTSA
+1960 
-1968 ADPLGKITAYTYD
+1968 
-1981 PAGNITEITKPGGRK
+1981 
-1996 TSYGYD
+1996 
-2002 KNYNVTS
+2002 
-2009 VTDPM
+2009 
-2014 GYVAKTVYDKDNR
+2014 
-2027 VTEETDALGQKESYT
+2027 
-2042 YDKDSRVTSIT
+2042 
-2053 DKRGFTTG
+2053 
-2061 FDYDAHGNIQVV
+2061 
-2073 TDKTGLKSHLEY
+2073 
-2085 DKNDNLTKVTDALG
+2085 
-2099 GVTTYGYDNMDNLV
+2099 

-2180 QDAKGERSEKDVTY
+2180 QDAKGETSEKDVTY

-2243 QAIVYLDGTKISY
+2243 QAIVYPDGTKISY

-2756 KTIVNTVKG
+2756 KTIVNTVNG

>member
-1 MKRFRKSAIALV
+1 
-13 LALLMAL
+13 
-20 QGTEPIFVQAKEAIE
+20 
-35 DVQKNADF
+35 
-43 SRPEALTEEEAGI
+43 
-56 TDSTSGEQDKSQ
+56 
-68 QSDADVQ
+68 
-75 NETTPS
+75 
-81 EDTETQEE
+81 
-89 QTTPA
+89 
-94 EETEENPQEK
+94 
-104 EVELKEPQDYYP
+104 
-116 IPEEPEGELIDYDA
+116 
-130 ISKTY
+130 
-135 KTGDKQYTTVYGGYV
+135 
-150 GTYKNEDGD
+150 
-159 TELVDNTLVKPEEAD
+159 
-174 TPASEEAQEA
+174 
-184 SSVVATEEK
+184 
-193 EEKTEVYQNKANDYA
+193 
-208 ILLPEQMSE
+208 
-217 ENGVTIENGKTRIGI
+217 
-232 IPVDGDY
+232 
-239 THSVIKDN
+239 
-247 AILYNEVYE
+247 
-256 GADVQYTVLDSS
+256 
-268 IKEDIVLQQ
+268 
-277 PTDREVYEYE
+277 
-287 LQIPGYQAEVKDNQ
+287 
-301 VYIYPEGK
+301 
-309 TIKDAKYLLET
+309 
-320 PSMEDA
+320 
-326 AGEISFLITLELRE
+326 
-340 EDGKTIL
+340 
-347 TVKPDRD
+347 
-354 WLSAEERQYPVRID
+354 
-368 PTPVEIQKSSFNMIG
+368 
-383 VEEGSPTSQIGD
+383 
-395 NNYPY
+395 
-400 VGFDDGI
+400 
-407 KSGNLAGFGT
+407 
-417 AHQNCRTY
+417 
-425 IKVNSNFSQIPKDS
+425 
-439 KIDSATFAVSQKTAY
+439 
-454 SGGASQFGLYRVD
+454 
-467 QSWNTS
+467 
-473 ITWKTKPVNLTFQDV
+473 
-488 QNASTSRNSYINY
+488 
-501 DVKDLVNDWV
+501 
-511 QGTHA
+511 
-516 NNGFALV
+516 
-523 AIAEA
+523 
-528 NNLGASMQ
+528 
-536 CEVLNNRASVYGP
+536 
-549 KLSIQWSP
+549 
-557 AEDPYLRDM
+557 
-566 SLDETTILLRPM
+566 
-578 TEKNTN
+578 
-584 GKLKFDAVFADGIA
+584 
-598 KSKSTVEYYLLPDEE
+598 
-613 NEEHHE
+613 
-619 TDAKPLYSYPDSTEY
+619 
-634 NKQFPEANKYY
+634 
-645 SKDSNWQS
+645 
-653 ALYSGLTK
+653 
-661 DKLYKIKAKASK
+661 
-673 EIDGKLETGKEVT
+673 
-686 SDSFVI
+686 
-692 YEVKQFDTFPKI
+692 
-704 AKYYGV
+704 
-710 PLKNIM
+710 
-716 KDNQVMD
+716 
-723 ALVVANNTIFIR
+723 
-735 NPQTNVPYSPAP
+735 
-747 LTDQDKM
+747 
-754 RIDGALMGR
+754 
-763 GLHCEFGFEPVNL
+763 
-776 NTGNFY
+776 
-782 MDQSDATMNELN
+782 
-794 GEFSITRSYNSKG
+794 
-807 TDQHS
+807 
-812 MFGRGWSFNYDQSLS
+812 
-827 QMEDGSLLYMRG
+827 
-839 DGSYLIFDKNEDGS
+839 
-853 YTAPDGYVYDLKAVS
+853 
-868 YKDTDHDYIGWEL
+868 
-881 TDADQSVWSFD
+881 
-892 KYGILRY
+892 
-899 VTDVNGFKTVLDYD
+899 
-913 DDYNLSKITTPSG
+913 
-926 KTFGVKQDKFGHIK
+926 
-940 ELSLPDGGKVSYKY
+940 
-954 DEQGNLISVTDP
+954 
-966 NGTTKEYKYDDDSR
+966 
-980 MTSWKDENGNTVV
+980 
-993 KNTYDKEGRVV
+993 
-1004 EQTDAEKGTATFK
+1004 
-1017 YGKSSTTTTD
+1017 
-1027 NEGNKTV
+1027 
-1034 YHYDDQ
+1034 
-1040 YRTTSIEYPDGTTCE
+1040 
-1055 KTYNAENQLASETT
+1055 
-1069 AAGTKTYTYDTF
+1069 
-1081 GNVATETREDG
+1081 
-1092 KTASY
+1092 
-1097 TYNEQNKLTSAT
+1097 
-1109 GYNGATVTYSY
+1109 
-1120 DGNGNMVTSTKPD
+1120 
-1133 GTAITYTYDDKHRMV
+1133 
-1148 SQTDGRGVTTTYS
+1148 
-1161 YDGPNMTGYV
+1161 
-1171 DGNGAAWGFTYDAMN
+1171 
-1186 RAVTMTDPLGN
+1186 
-1197 VTSNSYDANGNLTSK
+1197 
-1212 TAADGGVT
+1212 
-1220 AYTLDGVGNITAST
+1220 
-1234 DALGNTTTYTYDKMY
+1234 
-1249 NMTSGT
+1249 
-1255 DPKGNQISY
+1255 
-1264 VYDKNYQQVKATDA
+1264 
-1278 KGNTITYKYDSMGRV
+1278 
-1293 IEESNK
+1293 
-1299 DFGTKLYEYDKA
+1299 
-1311 GNLKKY
+1311 
-1317 TDGNGNATVSKFDSL
+1317 
-1332 GQVLQSK
+1332 
-1339 DAVGNI
+1339 
-1345 TKYEY
+1345 
-1350 DALGNETKITYGD
+1350 
-1363 GSSHSKEYDNCGR
+1363 
-1376 LAKETDELGAVTT
+1376 
-1389 YTYDA
+1389 
-1394 ADNLVSKS
+1394 
-1402 DDSGRTW
+1402 
-1409 TYTYDNTGNR
+1409 
-1419 LSETNPEGGT
+1419 
-1429 TTYTYDKAGN
+1429 
-1439 LVSSTDEEGRTD
+1439 
-1451 TYAYDKAGNLTTSKD
+1451 
-1466 ALGYTV
+1466 
-1472 SMKYDLNGNLVSS
+1472 
-1485 TDENGNTSTMTYD
+1485 
-1498 GNGNMTSVSDA
+1498 
-1509 KGNITAMKYDSTD
+1509 
-1522 NLEQT
+1522 
-1527 VDALKGKTTYEYDSQ
+1527 
-1542 GNSTKMTDALGNA
+1542 
-1555 YSYVYDKEG
+1555 
-1564 NNTSII
+1564 
-1570 LPTGDK
+1570 
-1576 VLMEYD
+1576 
-1582 AIGQLVKCTD
+1582 
-1592 AQGLVITYQYDGA
+1592 
-1605 GNLIHSSDNG
+1605 
-1615 GNSMDYTYDGA
+1615 
-1626 GNVLTQT
+1626 
-1633 DELGRTATYKYDQY
+1633 
-1647 GRLLKLT
+1647 
-1654 EADGSITSYE
+1654 
-1664 YDVMDRITAVT
+1664 
-1675 DAEGH
+1675 
-1680 KTTFTYDKVGNQ
+1680 
-1692 LSMTE
+1692 
-1697 EEEATYKYA
+1697 
-1706 YDKKDRVISQ
+1706 
-1716 TNPLG
+1716 
-1721 ASSTFKYD
+1721 
-1729 GNDNVTESVDE
+1729 
-1740 NGTVTKYAY
+1740 
-1749 DKNDNLVSQTDG
+1749 
-1761 NGNTTTYQYDE
+1761 
-1772 LDRKI
+1772 
-1777 GETSPLKETNEYRYD
+1777 
-1792 AIGNL
+1792 
-1797 TKSKDPM
+1797 
-1804 GLITEYKYDSLS
+1804 
-1816 NMTEQISPKGAV
+1816 
-1828 TKYDYDKHGNVISV
+1828 
-1842 TDAKGNETQYSVDLN
+1842 
-1857 DNVTK
+1857 

-2180 QDAKGERSEKDVTY
+2180 QDAKGETSEKDVTY

-2243 QAIVYLDGTKISY
+2243 QAIVYPDGTKISY

-2765 VAKTAKNAAKHA
+2765 VAKTAKNAAKHE

>member
-1 MKRFRKSAIALV
+1 
-13 LALLMAL
+13 
-20 QGTEPIFVQAKEAIE
+20 
-35 DVQKNADF
+35 
-43 SRPEALTEEEAGI
+43 
-56 TDSTSGEQDKSQ
+56 
-68 QSDADVQ
+68 
-75 NETTPS
+75 
-81 EDTETQEE
+81 
-89 QTTPA
+89 
-94 EETEENPQEK
+94 
-104 EVELKEPQDYYP
+104 
-116 IPEEPEGELIDYDA
+116 
-130 ISKTY
+130 
-135 KTGDKQYTTVYGGYV
+135 
-150 GTYKNEDGD
+150 
-159 TELVDNTLVKPEEAD
+159 
-174 TPASEEAQEA
+174 
-184 SSVVATEEK
+184 
-193 EEKTEVYQNKANDYA
+193 
-208 ILLPEQMSE
+208 
-217 ENGVTIENGKTRIGI
+217 
-232 IPVDGDY
+232 
-239 THSVIKDN
+239 
-247 AILYNEVYE
+247 
-256 GADVQYTVLDSS
+256 
-268 IKEDIVLQQ
+268 
-277 PTDREVYEYE
+277 
-287 LQIPGYQAEVKDNQ
+287 
-301 VYIYPEGK
+301 
-309 TIKDAKYLLET
+309 
-320 PSMEDA
+320 
-326 AGEISFLITLELRE
+326 
-340 EDGKTIL
+340 
-347 TVKPDRD
+347 
-354 WLSAEERQYPVRID
+354 
-368 PTPVEIQKSSFNMIG
+368 
-383 VEEGSPTSQIGD
+383 
-395 NNYPY
+395 
-400 VGFDDGI
+400 
-407 KSGNLAGFGT
+407 
-417 AHQNCRTY
+417 
-425 IKVNSNFSQIPKDS
+425 
-439 KIDSATFAVSQKTAY
+439 
-454 SGGASQFGLYRVD
+454 
-467 QSWNTS
+467 
-473 ITWKTKPVNLTFQDV
+473 
-488 QNASTSRNSYINY
+488 
-501 DVKDLVNDWV
+501 
-511 QGTHA
+511 
-516 NNGFALV
+516 
-523 AIAEA
+523 
-528 NNLGASMQ
+528 
-536 CEVLNNRASVYGP
+536 
-549 KLSIQWSP
+549 
-557 AEDPYLRDM
+557 
-566 SLDETTILLRPM
+566 
-578 TEKNTN
+578 
-584 GKLKFDAVFADGIA
+584 
-598 KSKSTVEYYLLPDEE
+598 
-613 NEEHHE
+613 
-619 TDAKPLYSYPDSTEY
+619 
-634 NKQFPEANKYY
+634 
-645 SKDSNWQS
+645 
-653 ALYSGLTK
+653 
-661 DKLYKIKAKASK
+661 
-673 EIDGKLETGKEVT
+673 
-686 SDSFVI
+686 
-692 YEVKQFDTFPKI
+692 
-704 AKYYGV
+704 
-710 PLKNIM
+710 
-716 KDNQVMD
+716 
-723 ALVVANNTIFIR
+723 
-735 NPQTNVPYSPAP
+735 
-747 LTDQDKM
+747 
-754 RIDGALMGR
+754 
-763 GLHCEFGFEPVNL
+763 
-776 NTGNFY
+776 
-782 MDQSDATMNELN
+782 
-794 GEFSITRSYNSKG
+794 
-807 TDQHS
+807 
-812 MFGRGWSFNYDQSLS
+812 
-827 QMEDGSLLYMRG
+827 
-839 DGSYLIFDKNEDGS
+839 
-853 YTAPDGYVYDLKAVS
+853 
-868 YKDTDHDYIGWEL
+868 
-881 TDADQSVWSFD
+881 
-892 KYGILRY
+892 
-899 VTDVNGFKTVLDYD
+899 
-913 DDYNLSKITTPSG
+913 
-926 KTFGVKQDKFGHIK
+926 
-940 ELSLPDGGKVSYKY
+940 
-954 DEQGNLISVTDP
+954 
-966 NGTTKEYKYDDDSR
+966 
-980 MTSWKDENGNTVV
+980 
-993 KNTYDKEGRVV
+993 
-1004 EQTDAEKGTATFK
+1004 
-1017 YGKSSTTTTD
+1017 
-1027 NEGNKTV
+1027 
-1034 YHYDDQ
+1034 
-1040 YRTTSIEYPDGTTCE
+1040 
-1055 KTYNAENQLASETT
+1055 
-1069 AAGTKTYTYDTF
+1069 
-1081 GNVATETREDG
+1081 
-1092 KTASY
+1092 
-1097 TYNEQNKLTSAT
+1097 
-1109 GYNGATVTYSY
+1109 
-1120 DGNGNMVTSTKPD
+1120 
-1133 GTAITYTYDDKHRMV
+1133 
-1148 SQTDGRGVTTTYS
+1148 
-1161 YDGPNMTGYV
+1161 
-1171 DGNGAAWGFTYDAMN
+1171 
-1186 RAVTMTDPLGN
+1186 
-1197 VTSNSYDANGNLTSK
+1197 
-1212 TAADGGVT
+1212 
-1220 AYTLDGVGNITAST
+1220 
-1234 DALGNTTTYTYDKMY
+1234 
-1249 NMTSGT
+1249 
-1255 DPKGNQISY
+1255 
-1264 VYDKNYQQVKATDA
+1264 
-1278 KGNTITYKYDSMGRV
+1278 
-1293 IEESNK
+1293 
-1299 DFGTKLYEYDKA
+1299 
-1311 GNLKKY
+1311 
-1317 TDGNGNATVSKFDSL
+1317 
-1332 GQVLQSK
+1332 
-1339 DAVGNI
+1339 
-1345 TKYEY
+1345 
-1350 DALGNETKITYGD
+1350 
-1363 GSSHSKEYDNCGR
+1363 
-1376 LAKETDELGAVTT
+1376 
-1389 YTYDA
+1389 
-1394 ADNLVSKS
+1394 
-1402 DDSGRTW
+1402 
-1409 TYTYDNTGNR
+1409 
-1419 LSETNPEGGT
+1419 
-1429 TTYTYDKAGN
+1429 
-1439 LVSSTDEEGRTD
+1439 
-1451 TYAYDKAGNLTTSKD
+1451 
-1466 ALGYTV
+1466 
-1472 SMKYDLNGNLVSS
+1472 
-1485 TDENGNTSTMTYD
+1485 
-1498 GNGNMTSVSDA
+1498 
-1509 KGNITAMKYDSTD
+1509 
-1522 NLEQT
+1522 
-1527 VDALKGKTTYEYDSQ
+1527 
-1542 GNSTKMTDALGNA
+1542 
-1555 YSYVYDKEG
+1555 
-1564 NNTSII
+1564 
-1570 LPTGDK
+1570 
-1576 VLMEYD
+1576 
-1582 AIGQLVKCTD
+1582 
-1592 AQGLVITYQYDGA
+1592 
-1605 GNLIHSSDNG
+1605 
-1615 GNSMDYTYDGA
+1615 
-1626 GNVLTQT
+1626 
-1633 DELGRTATYKYDQY
+1633 
-1647 GRLLKLT
+1647 
-1654 EADGSITSYE
+1654 
-1664 YDVMDRITAVT
+1664 
-1675 DAEGH
+1675 
-1680 KTTFTYDKVGNQ
+1680 
-1692 LSMTE
+1692 
-1697 EEEATYKYA
+1697 
-1706 YDKKDRVISQ
+1706 
-1716 TNPLG
+1716 
-1721 ASSTFKYD
+1721 
-1729 GNDNVTESVDE
+1729 
-1740 NGTVTKYAY
+1740 
-1749 DKNDNLVSQTDG
+1749 
-1761 NGNTTTYQYDE
+1761 
-1772 LDRKI
+1772 
-1777 GETSPLKETNEYRYD
+1777 
-1792 AIGNL
+1792 
-1797 TKSKDPM
+1797 M

-2180 QDAKGERSEKDVTY
+2180 QDAKGETSEKDVTY

-2243 QAIVYLDGTKISY
+2243 QAIVYPDGTKVSY

>member
-1 MKRFRKSAIALV
+1 
-13 LALLMAL
+13 
-20 QGTEPIFVQAKEAIE
+20 
-35 DVQKNADF
+35 
-43 SRPEALTEEEAGI
+43 
-56 TDSTSGEQDKSQ
+56 
-68 QSDADVQ
+68 
-75 NETTPS
+75 
-81 EDTETQEE
+81 
-89 QTTPA
+89 
-94 EETEENPQEK
+94 
-104 EVELKEPQDYYP
+104 
-116 IPEEPEGELIDYDA
+116 
-130 ISKTY
+130 
-135 KTGDKQYTTVYGGYV
+135 
-150 GTYKNEDGD
+150 
-159 TELVDNTLVKPEEAD
+159 
-174 TPASEEAQEA
+174 
-184 SSVVATEEK
+184 
-193 EEKTEVYQNKANDYA
+193 
-208 ILLPEQMSE
+208 
-217 ENGVTIENGKTRIGI
+217 
-232 IPVDGDY
+232 
-239 THSVIKDN
+239 
-247 AILYNEVYE
+247 
-256 GADVQYTVLDSS
+256 
-268 IKEDIVLQQ
+268 
-277 PTDREVYEYE
+277 
-287 LQIPGYQAEVKDNQ
+287 
-301 VYIYPEGK
+301 
-309 TIKDAKYLLET
+309 
-320 PSMEDA
+320 
-326 AGEISFLITLELRE
+326 
-340 EDGKTIL
+340 
-347 TVKPDRD
+347 
-354 WLSAEERQYPVRID
+354 
-368 PTPVEIQKSSFNMIG
+368 
-383 VEEGSPTSQIGD
+383 
-395 NNYPY
+395 
-400 VGFDDGI
+400 
-407 KSGNLAGFGT
+407 
-417 AHQNCRTY
+417 
-425 IKVNSNFSQIPKDS
+425 
-439 KIDSATFAVSQKTAY
+439 
-454 SGGASQFGLYRVD
+454 
-467 QSWNTS
+467 
-473 ITWKTKPVNLTFQDV
+473 
-488 QNASTSRNSYINY
+488 
-501 DVKDLVNDWV
+501 
-511 QGTHA
+511 
-516 NNGFALV
+516 
-523 AIAEA
+523 
-528 NNLGASMQ
+528 
-536 CEVLNNRASVYGP
+536 
-549 KLSIQWSP
+549 
-557 AEDPYLRDM
+557 
-566 SLDETTILLRPM
+566 
-578 TEKNTN
+578 
-584 GKLKFDAVFADGIA
+584 
-598 KSKSTVEYYLLPDEE
+598 
-613 NEEHHE
+613 
-619 TDAKPLYSYPDSTEY
+619 
-634 NKQFPEANKYY
+634 
-645 SKDSNWQS
+645 
-653 ALYSGLTK
+653 
-661 DKLYKIKAKASK
+661 
-673 EIDGKLETGKEVT
+673 
-686 SDSFVI
+686 
-692 YEVKQFDTFPKI
+692 
-704 AKYYGV
+704 
-710 PLKNIM
+710 
-716 KDNQVMD
+716 
-723 ALVVANNTIFIR
+723 
-735 NPQTNVPYSPAP
+735 
-747 LTDQDKM
+747 
-754 RIDGALMGR
+754 
-763 GLHCEFGFEPVNL
+763 
-776 NTGNFY
+776 
-782 MDQSDATMNELN
+782 
-794 GEFSITRSYNSKG
+794 
-807 TDQHS
+807 
-812 MFGRGWSFNYDQSLS
+812 
-827 QMEDGSLLYMRG
+827 
-839 DGSYLIFDKNEDGS
+839 
-853 YTAPDGYVYDLKAVS
+853 
-868 YKDTDHDYIGWEL
+868 
-881 TDADQSVWSFD
+881 
-892 KYGILRY
+892 
-899 VTDVNGFKTVLDYD
+899 
-913 DDYNLSKITTPSG
+913 
-926 KTFGVKQDKFGHIK
+926 
-940 ELSLPDGGKVSYKY
+940 
-954 DEQGNLISVTDP
+954 
-966 NGTTKEYKYDDDSR
+966 
-980 MTSWKDENGNTVV
+980 
-993 KNTYDKEGRVV
+993 
-1004 EQTDAEKGTATFK
+1004 
-1017 YGKSSTTTTD
+1017 
-1027 NEGNKTV
+1027 
-1034 YHYDDQ
+1034 
-1040 YRTTSIEYPDGTTCE
+1040 
-1055 KTYNAENQLASETT
+1055 
-1069 AAGTKTYTYDTF
+1069 
-1081 GNVATETREDG
+1081 
-1092 KTASY
+1092 
-1097 TYNEQNKLTSAT
+1097 
-1109 GYNGATVTYSY
+1109 
-1120 DGNGNMVTSTKPD
+1120 
-1133 GTAITYTYDDKHRMV
+1133 
-1148 SQTDGRGVTTTYS
+1148 
-1161 YDGPNMTGYV
+1161 
-1171 DGNGAAWGFTYDAMN
+1171 
-1186 RAVTMTDPLGN
+1186 
-1197 VTSNSYDANGNLTSK
+1197 
-1212 TAADGGVT
+1212 
-1220 AYTLDGVGNITAST
+1220 
-1234 DALGNTTTYTYDKMY
+1234 
-1249 NMTSGT
+1249 
-1255 DPKGNQISY
+1255 
-1264 VYDKNYQQVKATDA
+1264 
-1278 KGNTITYKYDSMGRV
+1278 
-1293 IEESNK
+1293 
-1299 DFGTKLYEYDKA
+1299 
-1311 GNLKKY
+1311 
-1317 TDGNGNATVSKFDSL
+1317 
-1332 GQVLQSK
+1332 
-1339 DAVGNI
+1339 
-1345 TKYEY
+1345 
-1350 DALGNETKITYGD
+1350 
-1363 GSSHSKEYDNCGR
+1363 
-1376 LAKETDELGAVTT
+1376 
-1389 YTYDA
+1389 
-1394 ADNLVSKS
+1394 
-1402 DDSGRTW
+1402 
-1409 TYTYDNTGNR
+1409 
-1419 LSETNPEGGT
+1419 
-1429 TTYTYDKAGN
+1429 
-1439 LVSSTDEEGRTD
+1439 
-1451 TYAYDKAGNLTTSKD
+1451 
-1466 ALGYTV
+1466 
-1472 SMKYDLNGNLVSS
+1472 
-1485 TDENGNTSTMTYD
+1485 
-1498 GNGNMTSVSDA
+1498 
-1509 KGNITAMKYDSTD
+1509 
-1522 NLEQT
+1522 
-1527 VDALKGKTTYEYDSQ
+1527 
-1542 GNSTKMTDALGNA
+1542 
-1555 YSYVYDKEG
+1555 
-1564 NNTSII
+1564 
-1570 LPTGDK
+1570 
-1576 VLMEYD
+1576 
-1582 AIGQLVKCTD
+1582 
-1592 AQGLVITYQYDGA
+1592 
-1605 GNLIHSSDNG
+1605 
-1615 GNSMDYTYDGA
+1615 
-1626 GNVLTQT
+1626 
-1633 DELGRTATYKYDQY
+1633 
-1647 GRLLKLT
+1647 
-1654 EADGSITSYE
+1654 
-1664 YDVMDRITAVT
+1664 
-1675 DAEGH
+1675 
-1680 KTTFTYDKVGNQ
+1680 
-1692 LSMTE
+1692 
-1697 EEEATYKYA
+1697 
-1706 YDKKDRVISQ
+1706 
-1716 TNPLG
+1716 
-1721 ASSTFKYD
+1721 
-1729 GNDNVTESVDE
+1729 
-1740 NGTVTKYAY
+1740 
-1749 DKNDNLVSQTDG
+1749 
-1761 NGNTTTYQYDE
+1761 
-1772 LDRKI
+1772 
-1777 GETSPLKETNEYRYD
+1777 
-1792 AIGNL
+1792 
-1797 TKSKDPM
+1797 
-1804 GLITEYKYDSLS
+1804 
-1816 NMTEQISPKGAV
+1816 
-1828 TKYDYDKHGNVISV
+1828 
-1842 TDAKGNETQYSVDLN
+1842 
-1857 DNVTK
+1857 
-1862 MTQANGGEY
+1862 
-1871 TYSYDKAG
+1871 
-1879 RLKSMTSPLG
+1879 
-1889 YTKNFSYDK
+1889 
-1898 VDNVVKE
+1898 
-1905 SDSLKSTTTYT
+1905 
-1916 YDKLHNMKSSTN
+1916 
-1928 ALDGT
+1928 
-1933 TSFSYDKYGNLVKE
+1933 
-1947 TDPLGRSNTYSYD
+1947 
-1960 LAGQMTSA
+1960 
-1968 ADPLGKITAYTYD
+1968 
-1981 PAGNITEITKPGGRK
+1981 
-1996 TSYGYD
+1996 
-2002 KNYNVTS
+2002 
-2009 VTDPM
+2009 
-2014 GYVAKTVYDKDNR
+2014 
-2027 VTEETDALGQKESYT
+2027 
-2042 YDKDSRVTSIT
+2042 
-2053 DKRGFTTG
+2053 
-2061 FDYDAHGNIQVV
+2061 
-2073 TDKTGLKSHLEY
+2073 
-2085 DKNDNLTKVTDALG
+2085 
-2099 GVTTYGYDNMDNLV
+2099 
-2113 TFTNAANKTT
+2113 
-2123 NYTYDLEGNL
+2123 
-2133 TSIKDPAGRTE
+2133 
-2144 KFDYDEKGRLTGHTQ
+2144 
-2159 ASGKKT
+2159 
-2165 TYDYDKLNDLLEKSY
+2165 
-2180 QDAKGERSEKDVTY
+2180 
-2194 AYNSA
+2194 
-2199 GERVSMKDQTG
+2199 MKDQTG

-2243 QAIVYLDGTKISY
+2243 QAIVYPDGTKISY

>member
-81 EDTETQEE
+81 ENTETQEE

-130 ISKTY
+130 VSKTY

-150 GTYKNEDGD
+150 GTYKNENGD

-174 TPASEEAQEA
+174 TPASEEAQEV
-184 SSVVATEEK
+184 SSVSADEEK

-277 PTDREVYEYE
+277 PTDRESYEYE

-309 TIKDAKYLLET
+309 TIKDAKYLLEA

-326 AGEISFLITLELRE
+326 AGEISFLITMELRE

-347 TVKPDRD
+347 TVKPDMD
-354 WLSAEERQYPVRID
+354 WLSAEDRQYPVRID

-511 QGTHA
+511 QGIHA

-881 TDADQSVWSFD
+881 TDADQSIWSFD

-913 DDYNLSKITTPSG
+913 DDYNLSKITTPSR

-1069 AAGTKTYTYDTF
+1069 AAGTKTYTYDAF

-1264 VYDKNYQQVKATDA
+1264 AYDKNYQQVKATDA

-1409 TYTYDNTGNR
+1409 TYTYDKTGNR

-1439 LVSSTDEEGRTD
+1439 LVSSNDEEGRTD

-1498 GNGNMTSVSDA
+1498 GNGNMTSVTDA

-1633 DELGRTATYKYDQY
+1633 DELGRTATYQYDQY

-1654 EADGSITSYE
+1654 EADGSTTSYE

-1680 KTTFTYDKVGNQ
+1680 RTTFTYDKVGNQ

-1697 EEEATYKYA
+1697 EDEATYQYA

-1740 NGTVTKYAY
+1740 NGTVTKYTY

-1816 NMTEQISPKGAV
+1816 NMTEQISPKGVV

-2061 FDYDAHGNIQVV
+2061 FDYDA
-2073 TDKTGLKSHLEY
+2073 
-2085 DKNDNLTKVTDALG
+2085 
-2099 GVTTYGYDNMDNLV
+2099 
-2113 TFTNAANKTT
+2113 
-2123 NYTYDLEGNL
+2123 
-2133 TSIKDPAGRTE
+2133 
-2144 KFDYDEKGRLTGHTQ
+2144 
-2159 ASGKKT
+2159 
-2165 TYDYDKLNDLLEKSY
+2165 
-2180 QDAKGERSEKDVTY
+2180 
-2194 AYNSA
+2194 
-2199 GERVSMKDQTG
+2199 
-2210 KSSYE
+2210 
-2215 YDALGRITKVTSG
+2215 LGRITKVTSG
-2228 SKKDVSYVYDDADNL
+2228 SKKDVSYVYDEADNL
-2243 QAIVYLDGTKISY
+2243 QAIVYPDGTKISY

-2268 DRNRKVTTYKHD
+2268 DRNGKVTTYKHD
-2280 ALNRVTEVTR
+2280 ALNRVTEVIR

-2362 ETDKADC
+2362 ETSKADC

-2390 TRCTEKA
+2390 TRCTEKV

-2521 YGDEVLIPANQRTED
+2521 YGDEVLIPENQRTED

-2595 ERVSVDKS
+2595 ERISVDKS
-2603 EESSYYLY
+2603 TESSYYLY

-2630 YQYDSYGNL
+2630 YQYDPYGNL

-2665 LRARYYNAENGTF
+2665 LRARYYDAENGTF

-2710 TGHSLWSRIK
+2710 TGNSLWSRIK
-2720 STAKKAAKAVKSVGK
+2720 GAAKKAV
-2735 KIVNTAKKVVK
+2735 KKVVK

-2751 AKKAA
+2751 AKKVVKTVAKGVKAAA
-2756 KTIVNTVKG
+2756 KWVKNAVSHPKQVIQKAKNTVKQ
-2765 VAKTAKNAAKHA
+2765 KA
-2777 KQTYQ
+2777 KQA
-2782 SVKNRVTS
+2782 S
-2790 SSTYQKITSRGS
+2790 QKIVSSGS
-2802 QFIRS
+2802 NFIRA
-2807 VSNGV
+2807 VSKGGVKGGLSYIGNGAKKV
-2812 QKIGKTYTSFKSY
+2812 YSSFKSY
-2825 VSERTA
+2825 ASEKTK
-2831 EIRSEVVRHMCTT
+2831 EIRQTIKRELCTT
-2844 TNRITDKL
+2844 TNRISSAF
-2852 GKVDWNAV
+2852 GKVDWNVV
-2860 KKVAIGITA
+2860 KKVVAGGAILAGLGIATIVTGGAAAGGIAAAIASGAFSGALIGGGTGA
-2869 VTVSGLVVAATGGL
+2869 VLGGLASAANGDGFIQGAADGFLWGTIGGAVSGGVGAATGSLASSSASSALKNPLTKNVIENAADTAVDTADDLAHGRDVSAKSIAMDFGKGVLSGELNRYSSDLGISKKTPVEPYEVTTLNDARKRSVVGDELEAHEVWQHANLKKNGL
-2883 AAGAVLAALPA
+2883 ASERLSSEVSKENPVIMLPKEIHSKVNK
-2894 MGGLGTAMVSG
+2894 MQRKLDVSKSP
-2905 AVIGAIGGASYSAV
+2905 VDNINENI
-2919 NSGLSGNS
+2919 
-2927 LKQVAKDTLVGG
+2927 D
-2939 IAGAVTGGVMGGLSY
+2939 I
-2954 GAGKLLNVVRS
+2954 LNQ
-2965 AGSTHN
+2965 
-2971 DGIDKSFKKL
+2971 IDEIPKSKI
-2981 VAEVT
+2981 T
-2986 ETKLPEGTWEKP
+2986 E
-2998 PLERGD
+2998 
-3004 IIDKA
+3004 I
-3009 MGNNLGHNFPT
+3009 GNN
-3020 IDKVENGVVTSVKS
+3020 
-3034 RDLGAKTY
+3034 A
-3042 QNGNKLEKVIVKDIN
+3042 
-3057 KVSGFIGETFNGKFV
+3057 
-3072 NAEEIVGRQL
+3072 L
-3082 QVVVPNVTLSEAQI
+3082 QHQKNVM
-3096 NAVNNATKH
+3096 K
-3105 GIDKGVKLI
+3105 K
-3114 ITVGK
+3114 

>member
-1 MKRFRKSAIALV
+1 
-13 LALLMAL
+13 
-20 QGTEPIFVQAKEAIE
+20 
-35 DVQKNADF
+35 
-43 SRPEALTEEEAGI
+43 
-56 TDSTSGEQDKSQ
+56 
-68 QSDADVQ
+68 
-75 NETTPS
+75 
-81 EDTETQEE
+81 
-89 QTTPA
+89 
-94 EETEENPQEK
+94 
-104 EVELKEPQDYYP
+104 
-116 IPEEPEGELIDYDA
+116 
-130 ISKTY
+130 
-135 KTGDKQYTTVYGGYV
+135 
-150 GTYKNEDGD
+150 
-159 TELVDNTLVKPEEAD
+159 
-174 TPASEEAQEA
+174 
-184 SSVVATEEK
+184 
-193 EEKTEVYQNKANDYA
+193 
-208 ILLPEQMSE
+208 
-217 ENGVTIENGKTRIGI
+217 
-232 IPVDGDY
+232 
-239 THSVIKDN
+239 
-247 AILYNEVYE
+247 
-256 GADVQYTVLDSS
+256 
-268 IKEDIVLQQ
+268 
-277 PTDREVYEYE
+277 
-287 LQIPGYQAEVKDNQ
+287 
-301 VYIYPEGK
+301 
-309 TIKDAKYLLET
+309 
-320 PSMEDA
+320 
-326 AGEISFLITLELRE
+326 
-340 EDGKTIL
+340 
-347 TVKPDRD
+347 
-354 WLSAEERQYPVRID
+354 
-368 PTPVEIQKSSFNMIG
+368 
-383 VEEGSPTSQIGD
+383 
-395 NNYPY
+395 
-400 VGFDDGI
+400 
-407 KSGNLAGFGT
+407 
-417 AHQNCRTY
+417 
-425 IKVNSNFSQIPKDS
+425 
-439 KIDSATFAVSQKTAY
+439 
-454 SGGASQFGLYRVD
+454 
-467 QSWNTS
+467 
-473 ITWKTKPVNLTFQDV
+473 
-488 QNASTSRNSYINY
+488 
-501 DVKDLVNDWV
+501 
-511 QGTHA
+511 
-516 NNGFALV
+516 
-523 AIAEA
+523 
-528 NNLGASMQ
+528 
-536 CEVLNNRASVYGP
+536 
-549 KLSIQWSP
+549 
-557 AEDPYLRDM
+557 
-566 SLDETTILLRPM
+566 
-578 TEKNTN
+578 
-584 GKLKFDAVFADGIA
+584 
-598 KSKSTVEYYLLPDEE
+598 
-613 NEEHHE
+613 
-619 TDAKPLYSYPDSTEY
+619 
-634 NKQFPEANKYY
+634 
-645 SKDSNWQS
+645 
-653 ALYSGLTK
+653 
-661 DKLYKIKAKASK
+661 
-673 EIDGKLETGKEVT
+673 
-686 SDSFVI
+686 
-692 YEVKQFDTFPKI
+692 
-704 AKYYGV
+704 
-710 PLKNIM
+710 
-716 KDNQVMD
+716 
-723 ALVVANNTIFIR
+723 
-735 NPQTNVPYSPAP
+735 
-747 LTDQDKM
+747 
-754 RIDGALMGR
+754 
-763 GLHCEFGFEPVNL
+763 
-776 NTGNFY
+776 
-782 MDQSDATMNELN
+782 
-794 GEFSITRSYNSKG
+794 
-807 TDQHS
+807 
-812 MFGRGWSFNYDQSLS
+812 
-827 QMEDGSLLYMRG
+827 
-839 DGSYLIFDKNEDGS
+839 
-853 YTAPDGYVYDLKAVS
+853 
-868 YKDTDHDYIGWEL
+868 
-881 TDADQSVWSFD
+881 
-892 KYGILRY
+892 
-899 VTDVNGFKTVLDYD
+899 
-913 DDYNLSKITTPSG
+913 
-926 KTFGVKQDKFGHIK
+926 
-940 ELSLPDGGKVSYKY
+940 
-954 DEQGNLISVTDP
+954 
-966 NGTTKEYKYDDDSR
+966 
-980 MTSWKDENGNTVV
+980 
-993 KNTYDKEGRVV
+993 
-1004 EQTDAEKGTATFK
+1004 
-1017 YGKSSTTTTD
+1017 
-1027 NEGNKTV
+1027 
-1034 YHYDDQ
+1034 
-1040 YRTTSIEYPDGTTCE
+1040 
-1055 KTYNAENQLASETT
+1055 
-1069 AAGTKTYTYDTF
+1069 
-1081 GNVATETREDG
+1081 
-1092 KTASY
+1092 
-1097 TYNEQNKLTSAT
+1097 
-1109 GYNGATVTYSY
+1109 
-1120 DGNGNMVTSTKPD
+1120 
-1133 GTAITYTYDDKHRMV
+1133 
-1148 SQTDGRGVTTTYS
+1148 
-1161 YDGPNMTGYV
+1161 
-1171 DGNGAAWGFTYDAMN
+1171 
-1186 RAVTMTDPLGN
+1186 
-1197 VTSNSYDANGNLTSK
+1197 
-1212 TAADGGVT
+1212 
-1220 AYTLDGVGNITAST
+1220 
-1234 DALGNTTTYTYDKMY
+1234 
-1249 NMTSGT
+1249 
-1255 DPKGNQISY
+1255 
-1264 VYDKNYQQVKATDA
+1264 
-1278 KGNTITYKYDSMGRV
+1278 
-1293 IEESNK
+1293 
-1299 DFGTKLYEYDKA
+1299 
-1311 GNLKKY
+1311 
-1317 TDGNGNATVSKFDSL
+1317 
-1332 GQVLQSK
+1332 
-1339 DAVGNI
+1339 
-1345 TKYEY
+1345 
-1350 DALGNETKITYGD
+1350 
-1363 GSSHSKEYDNCGR
+1363 
-1376 LAKETDELGAVTT
+1376 
-1389 YTYDA
+1389 
-1394 ADNLVSKS
+1394 
-1402 DDSGRTW
+1402 
-1409 TYTYDNTGNR
+1409 
-1419 LSETNPEGGT
+1419 
-1429 TTYTYDKAGN
+1429 
-1439 LVSSTDEEGRTD
+1439 
-1451 TYAYDKAGNLTTSKD
+1451 
-1466 ALGYTV
+1466 
-1472 SMKYDLNGNLVSS
+1472 
-1485 TDENGNTSTMTYD
+1485 
-1498 GNGNMTSVSDA
+1498 
-1509 KGNITAMKYDSTD
+1509 
-1522 NLEQT
+1522 
-1527 VDALKGKTTYEYDSQ
+1527 
-1542 GNSTKMTDALGNA
+1542 
-1555 YSYVYDKEG
+1555 
-1564 NNTSII
+1564 
-1570 LPTGDK
+1570 
-1576 VLMEYD
+1576 
-1582 AIGQLVKCTD
+1582 
-1592 AQGLVITYQYDGA
+1592 
-1605 GNLIHSSDNG
+1605 
-1615 GNSMDYTYDGA
+1615 
-1626 GNVLTQT
+1626 
-1633 DELGRTATYKYDQY
+1633 
-1647 GRLLKLT
+1647 
-1654 EADGSITSYE
+1654 
-1664 YDVMDRITAVT
+1664 
-1675 DAEGH
+1675 
-1680 KTTFTYDKVGNQ
+1680 
-1692 LSMTE
+1692 
-1697 EEEATYKYA
+1697 
-1706 YDKKDRVISQ
+1706 
-1716 TNPLG
+1716 
-1721 ASSTFKYD
+1721 
-1729 GNDNVTESVDE
+1729 
-1740 NGTVTKYAY
+1740 
-1749 DKNDNLVSQTDG
+1749 
-1761 NGNTTTYQYDE
+1761 
-1772 LDRKI
+1772 
-1777 GETSPLKETNEYRYD
+1777 
-1792 AIGNL
+1792 
-1797 TKSKDPM
+1797 
-1804 GLITEYKYDSLS
+1804 
-1816 NMTEQISPKGAV
+1816 
-1828 TKYDYDKHGNVISV
+1828 
-1842 TDAKGNETQYSVDLN
+1842 
-1857 DNVTK
+1857 
-1862 MTQANGGEY
+1862 
-1871 TYSYDKAG
+1871 
-1879 RLKSMTSPLG
+1879 
-1889 YTKNFSYDK
+1889 
-1898 VDNVVKE
+1898 
-1905 SDSLKSTTTYT
+1905 
-1916 YDKLHNMKSSTN
+1916 
-1928 ALDGT
+1928 
-1933 TSFSYDKYGNLVKE
+1933 
-1947 TDPLGRSNTYSYD
+1947 
-1960 LAGQMTSA
+1960 MTSA

-2180 QDAKGERSEKDVTY
+2180 QDAKGETSEKDVTY

-2243 QAIVYLDGTKISY
+2243 QAIVYPDGTKISY

-2413 NRTSY
+2413 NWTSY

>member
-1 MKRFRKSAIALV
+1 
-13 LALLMAL
+13 
-20 QGTEPIFVQAKEAIE
+20 
-35 DVQKNADF
+35 
-43 SRPEALTEEEAGI
+43 
-56 TDSTSGEQDKSQ
+56 
-68 QSDADVQ
+68 
-75 NETTPS
+75 
-81 EDTETQEE
+81 
-89 QTTPA
+89 
-94 EETEENPQEK
+94 
-104 EVELKEPQDYYP
+104 
-116 IPEEPEGELIDYDA
+116 
-130 ISKTY
+130 
-135 KTGDKQYTTVYGGYV
+135 
-150 GTYKNEDGD
+150 
-159 TELVDNTLVKPEEAD
+159 
-174 TPASEEAQEA
+174 
-184 SSVVATEEK
+184 
-193 EEKTEVYQNKANDYA
+193 
-208 ILLPEQMSE
+208 
-217 ENGVTIENGKTRIGI
+217 
-232 IPVDGDY
+232 
-239 THSVIKDN
+239 
-247 AILYNEVYE
+247 
-256 GADVQYTVLDSS
+256 
-268 IKEDIVLQQ
+268 
-277 PTDREVYEYE
+277 
-287 LQIPGYQAEVKDNQ
+287 
-301 VYIYPEGK
+301 
-309 TIKDAKYLLET
+309 
-320 PSMEDA
+320 
-326 AGEISFLITLELRE
+326 
-340 EDGKTIL
+340 
-347 TVKPDRD
+347 
-354 WLSAEERQYPVRID
+354 
-368 PTPVEIQKSSFNMIG
+368 
-383 VEEGSPTSQIGD
+383 
-395 NNYPY
+395 
-400 VGFDDGI
+400 
-407 KSGNLAGFGT
+407 
-417 AHQNCRTY
+417 
-425 IKVNSNFSQIPKDS
+425 
-439 KIDSATFAVSQKTAY
+439 
-454 SGGASQFGLYRVD
+454 
-467 QSWNTS
+467 
-473 ITWKTKPVNLTFQDV
+473 
-488 QNASTSRNSYINY
+488 
-501 DVKDLVNDWV
+501 
-511 QGTHA
+511 
-516 NNGFALV
+516 
-523 AIAEA
+523 
-528 NNLGASMQ
+528 
-536 CEVLNNRASVYGP
+536 
-549 KLSIQWSP
+549 
-557 AEDPYLRDM
+557 
-566 SLDETTILLRPM
+566 
-578 TEKNTN
+578 
-584 GKLKFDAVFADGIA
+584 
-598 KSKSTVEYYLLPDEE
+598 
-613 NEEHHE
+613 
-619 TDAKPLYSYPDSTEY
+619 
-634 NKQFPEANKYY
+634 
-645 SKDSNWQS
+645 
-653 ALYSGLTK
+653 
-661 DKLYKIKAKASK
+661 
-673 EIDGKLETGKEVT
+673 
-686 SDSFVI
+686 
-692 YEVKQFDTFPKI
+692 
-704 AKYYGV
+704 
-710 PLKNIM
+710 
-716 KDNQVMD
+716 
-723 ALVVANNTIFIR
+723 
-735 NPQTNVPYSPAP
+735 
-747 LTDQDKM
+747 
-754 RIDGALMGR
+754 
-763 GLHCEFGFEPVNL
+763 
-776 NTGNFY
+776 
-782 MDQSDATMNELN
+782 
-794 GEFSITRSYNSKG
+794 
-807 TDQHS
+807 
-812 MFGRGWSFNYDQSLS
+812 
-827 QMEDGSLLYMRG
+827 
-839 DGSYLIFDKNEDGS
+839 
-853 YTAPDGYVYDLKAVS
+853 
-868 YKDTDHDYIGWEL
+868 
-881 TDADQSVWSFD
+881 
-892 KYGILRY
+892 
-899 VTDVNGFKTVLDYD
+899 
-913 DDYNLSKITTPSG
+913 
-926 KTFGVKQDKFGHIK
+926 
-940 ELSLPDGGKVSYKY
+940 
-954 DEQGNLISVTDP
+954 
-966 NGTTKEYKYDDDSR
+966 
-980 MTSWKDENGNTVV
+980 
-993 KNTYDKEGRVV
+993 
-1004 EQTDAEKGTATFK
+1004 
-1017 YGKSSTTTTD
+1017 
-1027 NEGNKTV
+1027 
-1034 YHYDDQ
+1034 
-1040 YRTTSIEYPDGTTCE
+1040 
-1055 KTYNAENQLASETT
+1055 
-1069 AAGTKTYTYDTF
+1069 
-1081 GNVATETREDG
+1081 
-1092 KTASY
+1092 
-1097 TYNEQNKLTSAT
+1097 
-1109 GYNGATVTYSY
+1109 
-1120 DGNGNMVTSTKPD
+1120 
-1133 GTAITYTYDDKHRMV
+1133 
-1148 SQTDGRGVTTTYS
+1148 
-1161 YDGPNMTGYV
+1161 
-1171 DGNGAAWGFTYDAMN
+1171 
-1186 RAVTMTDPLGN
+1186 
-1197 VTSNSYDANGNLTSK
+1197 
-1212 TAADGGVT
+1212 
-1220 AYTLDGVGNITAST
+1220 
-1234 DALGNTTTYTYDKMY
+1234 
-1249 NMTSGT
+1249 
-1255 DPKGNQISY
+1255 
-1264 VYDKNYQQVKATDA
+1264 
-1278 KGNTITYKYDSMGRV
+1278 
-1293 IEESNK
+1293 
-1299 DFGTKLYEYDKA
+1299 
-1311 GNLKKY
+1311 
-1317 TDGNGNATVSKFDSL
+1317 
-1332 GQVLQSK
+1332 
-1339 DAVGNI
+1339 
-1345 TKYEY
+1345 
-1350 DALGNETKITYGD
+1350 
-1363 GSSHSKEYDNCGR
+1363 
-1376 LAKETDELGAVTT
+1376 
-1389 YTYDA
+1389 
-1394 ADNLVSKS
+1394 
-1402 DDSGRTW
+1402 
-1409 TYTYDNTGNR
+1409 
-1419 LSETNPEGGT
+1419 
-1429 TTYTYDKAGN
+1429 
-1439 LVSSTDEEGRTD
+1439 
-1451 TYAYDKAGNLTTSKD
+1451 
-1466 ALGYTV
+1466 
-1472 SMKYDLNGNLVSS
+1472 
-1485 TDENGNTSTMTYD
+1485 
-1498 GNGNMTSVSDA
+1498 
-1509 KGNITAMKYDSTD
+1509 
-1522 NLEQT
+1522 
-1527 VDALKGKTTYEYDSQ
+1527 
-1542 GNSTKMTDALGNA
+1542 
-1555 YSYVYDKEG
+1555 
-1564 NNTSII
+1564 
-1570 LPTGDK
+1570 
-1576 VLMEYD
+1576 
-1582 AIGQLVKCTD
+1582 
-1592 AQGLVITYQYDGA
+1592 
-1605 GNLIHSSDNG
+1605 
-1615 GNSMDYTYDGA
+1615 
-1626 GNVLTQT
+1626 
-1633 DELGRTATYKYDQY
+1633 
-1647 GRLLKLT
+1647 
-1654 EADGSITSYE
+1654 
-1664 YDVMDRITAVT
+1664 
-1675 DAEGH
+1675 
-1680 KTTFTYDKVGNQ
+1680 
-1692 LSMTE
+1692 
-1697 EEEATYKYA
+1697 
-1706 YDKKDRVISQ
+1706 
-1716 TNPLG
+1716 
-1721 ASSTFKYD
+1721 
-1729 GNDNVTESVDE
+1729 
-1740 NGTVTKYAY
+1740 
-1749 DKNDNLVSQTDG
+1749 
-1761 NGNTTTYQYDE
+1761 
-1772 LDRKI
+1772 
-1777 GETSPLKETNEYRYD
+1777 
-1792 AIGNL
+1792 
-1797 TKSKDPM
+1797 
-1804 GLITEYKYDSLS
+1804 
-1816 NMTEQISPKGAV
+1816 
-1828 TKYDYDKHGNVISV
+1828 
-1842 TDAKGNETQYSVDLN
+1842 
-1857 DNVTK
+1857 

-2085 DKNDNLTKVTDALG
+2085 DKNNNLTKVTDALG

-2144 KFDYDEKGRLTGHTQ
+2144 KFDYDEKGRLTGYTQ

-2165 TYDYDKLNDLLEKSY
+2165 MYDYDKLNDLLEKSY
-2180 QDAKGERSEKDVTY
+2180 QNAKGEKSEKDVTY

-2243 QAIVYLDGTKISY
+2243 QAIVYPDGTKISY

>member
-1 MKRFRKSAIALV
+1 
-13 LALLMAL
+13 
-20 QGTEPIFVQAKEAIE
+20 
-35 DVQKNADF
+35 
-43 SRPEALTEEEAGI
+43 
-56 TDSTSGEQDKSQ
+56 
-68 QSDADVQ
+68 
-75 NETTPS
+75 
-81 EDTETQEE
+81 
-89 QTTPA
+89 
-94 EETEENPQEK
+94 
-104 EVELKEPQDYYP
+104 
-116 IPEEPEGELIDYDA
+116 
-130 ISKTY
+130 
-135 KTGDKQYTTVYGGYV
+135 
-150 GTYKNEDGD
+150 
-159 TELVDNTLVKPEEAD
+159 
-174 TPASEEAQEA
+174 
-184 SSVVATEEK
+184 
-193 EEKTEVYQNKANDYA
+193 
-208 ILLPEQMSE
+208 
-217 ENGVTIENGKTRIGI
+217 
-232 IPVDGDY
+232 
-239 THSVIKDN
+239 
-247 AILYNEVYE
+247 
-256 GADVQYTVLDSS
+256 
-268 IKEDIVLQQ
+268 
-277 PTDREVYEYE
+277 
-287 LQIPGYQAEVKDNQ
+287 
-301 VYIYPEGK
+301 
-309 TIKDAKYLLET
+309 
-320 PSMEDA
+320 
-326 AGEISFLITLELRE
+326 
-340 EDGKTIL
+340 
-347 TVKPDRD
+347 
-354 WLSAEERQYPVRID
+354 
-368 PTPVEIQKSSFNMIG
+368 
-383 VEEGSPTSQIGD
+383 
-395 NNYPY
+395 
-400 VGFDDGI
+400 
-407 KSGNLAGFGT
+407 
-417 AHQNCRTY
+417 
-425 IKVNSNFSQIPKDS
+425 
-439 KIDSATFAVSQKTAY
+439 
-454 SGGASQFGLYRVD
+454 
-467 QSWNTS
+467 
-473 ITWKTKPVNLTFQDV
+473 
-488 QNASTSRNSYINY
+488 
-501 DVKDLVNDWV
+501 
-511 QGTHA
+511 
-516 NNGFALV
+516 
-523 AIAEA
+523 
-528 NNLGASMQ
+528 
-536 CEVLNNRASVYGP
+536 
-549 KLSIQWSP
+549 
-557 AEDPYLRDM
+557 
-566 SLDETTILLRPM
+566 
-578 TEKNTN
+578 
-584 GKLKFDAVFADGIA
+584 
-598 KSKSTVEYYLLPDEE
+598 
-613 NEEHHE
+613 
-619 TDAKPLYSYPDSTEY
+619 
-634 NKQFPEANKYY
+634 
-645 SKDSNWQS
+645 
-653 ALYSGLTK
+653 
-661 DKLYKIKAKASK
+661 
-673 EIDGKLETGKEVT
+673 
-686 SDSFVI
+686 
-692 YEVKQFDTFPKI
+692 
-704 AKYYGV
+704 
-710 PLKNIM
+710 
-716 KDNQVMD
+716 
-723 ALVVANNTIFIR
+723 
-735 NPQTNVPYSPAP
+735 
-747 LTDQDKM
+747 
-754 RIDGALMGR
+754 
-763 GLHCEFGFEPVNL
+763 
-776 NTGNFY
+776 
-782 MDQSDATMNELN
+782 
-794 GEFSITRSYNSKG
+794 
-807 TDQHS
+807 
-812 MFGRGWSFNYDQSLS
+812 
-827 QMEDGSLLYMRG
+827 
-839 DGSYLIFDKNEDGS
+839 
-853 YTAPDGYVYDLKAVS
+853 
-868 YKDTDHDYIGWEL
+868 
-881 TDADQSVWSFD
+881 
-892 KYGILRY
+892 
-899 VTDVNGFKTVLDYD
+899 
-913 DDYNLSKITTPSG
+913 
-926 KTFGVKQDKFGHIK
+926 
-940 ELSLPDGGKVSYKY
+940 
-954 DEQGNLISVTDP
+954 
-966 NGTTKEYKYDDDSR
+966 
-980 MTSWKDENGNTVV
+980 
-993 KNTYDKEGRVV
+993 
-1004 EQTDAEKGTATFK
+1004 
-1017 YGKSSTTTTD
+1017 
-1027 NEGNKTV
+1027 
-1034 YHYDDQ
+1034 
-1040 YRTTSIEYPDGTTCE
+1040 
-1055 KTYNAENQLASETT
+1055 
-1069 AAGTKTYTYDTF
+1069 
-1081 GNVATETREDG
+1081 
-1092 KTASY
+1092 
-1097 TYNEQNKLTSAT
+1097 
-1109 GYNGATVTYSY
+1109 
-1120 DGNGNMVTSTKPD
+1120 
-1133 GTAITYTYDDKHRMV
+1133 
-1148 SQTDGRGVTTTYS
+1148 
-1161 YDGPNMTGYV
+1161 
-1171 DGNGAAWGFTYDAMN
+1171 
-1186 RAVTMTDPLGN
+1186 
-1197 VTSNSYDANGNLTSK
+1197 
-1212 TAADGGVT
+1212 
-1220 AYTLDGVGNITAST
+1220 
-1234 DALGNTTTYTYDKMY
+1234 
-1249 NMTSGT
+1249 
-1255 DPKGNQISY
+1255 
-1264 VYDKNYQQVKATDA
+1264 
-1278 KGNTITYKYDSMGRV
+1278 
-1293 IEESNK
+1293 
-1299 DFGTKLYEYDKA
+1299 
-1311 GNLKKY
+1311 
-1317 TDGNGNATVSKFDSL
+1317 
-1332 GQVLQSK
+1332 
-1339 DAVGNI
+1339 
-1345 TKYEY
+1345 
-1350 DALGNETKITYGD
+1350 
-1363 GSSHSKEYDNCGR
+1363 
-1376 LAKETDELGAVTT
+1376 
-1389 YTYDA
+1389 
-1394 ADNLVSKS
+1394 
-1402 DDSGRTW
+1402 
-1409 TYTYDNTGNR
+1409 
-1419 LSETNPEGGT
+1419 
-1429 TTYTYDKAGN
+1429 
-1439 LVSSTDEEGRTD
+1439 
-1451 TYAYDKAGNLTTSKD
+1451 
-1466 ALGYTV
+1466 
-1472 SMKYDLNGNLVSS
+1472 
-1485 TDENGNTSTMTYD
+1485 
-1498 GNGNMTSVSDA
+1498 
-1509 KGNITAMKYDSTD
+1509 
-1522 NLEQT
+1522 
-1527 VDALKGKTTYEYDSQ
+1527 
-1542 GNSTKMTDALGNA
+1542 
-1555 YSYVYDKEG
+1555 
-1564 NNTSII
+1564 
-1570 LPTGDK
+1570 
-1576 VLMEYD
+1576 
-1582 AIGQLVKCTD
+1582 
-1592 AQGLVITYQYDGA
+1592 
-1605 GNLIHSSDNG
+1605 
-1615 GNSMDYTYDGA
+1615 
-1626 GNVLTQT
+1626 
-1633 DELGRTATYKYDQY
+1633 
-1647 GRLLKLT
+1647 
-1654 EADGSITSYE
+1654 
-1664 YDVMDRITAVT
+1664 
-1675 DAEGH
+1675 
-1680 KTTFTYDKVGNQ
+1680 
-1692 LSMTE
+1692 
-1697 EEEATYKYA
+1697 
-1706 YDKKDRVISQ
+1706 
-1716 TNPLG
+1716 
-1721 ASSTFKYD
+1721 
-1729 GNDNVTESVDE
+1729 
-1740 NGTVTKYAY
+1740 
-1749 DKNDNLVSQTDG
+1749 
-1761 NGNTTTYQYDE
+1761 
-1772 LDRKI
+1772 
-1777 GETSPLKETNEYRYD
+1777 
-1792 AIGNL
+1792 
-1797 TKSKDPM
+1797 
-1804 GLITEYKYDSLS
+1804 
-1816 NMTEQISPKGAV
+1816 
-1828 TKYDYDKHGNVISV
+1828 
-1842 TDAKGNETQYSVDLN
+1842 
-1857 DNVTK
+1857 
-1862 MTQANGGEY
+1862 
-1871 TYSYDKAG
+1871 
-1879 RLKSMTSPLG
+1879 
-1889 YTKNFSYDK
+1889 
-1898 VDNVVKE
+1898 
-1905 SDSLKSTTTYT
+1905 
-1916 YDKLHNMKSSTN
+1916 MKSSTN

-2133 TSIKDPAGRTE
+2133 TSIKDPTGRTE

-2180 QDAKGERSEKDVTY
+2180 QDAKGETSEKDVTY

-2210 KSSYE
+2210 QSSYE

-2228 SKKDVSYVYDDADNL
+2228 SKKNVSYVYDDADNL
-2243 QAIVYLDGTKISY
+2243 QAIVYPDGTKVSY

-2268 DRNRKVTTYKHD
+2268 DRNGKVTTYKHD
-2280 ALNRVTEVTR
+2280 ALNRVTEVVR
-2290 SNGTKTEVSYDAED
+2290 SNGTKTEVSYDAEN

-2323 EYKYNDQGYVVGE
+2323 EYKYNDQGYVVSE

-2507 RVFELD
+2507 RLFELD

-2521 YGDEVLIPANQRTED
+2521 YGDEVLIPENQRTED

-2595 ERVSVDKS
+2595 ERISVDKS
-2603 EESSYYLY
+2603 TESSYYLY

-2630 YQYDSYGNL
+2630 YQYDPYGNL

-2756 KTIVNTVKG
+2756 KTIVNAVKG

>member
-1 MKRFRKSAIALV
+1 
-13 LALLMAL
+13 
-20 QGTEPIFVQAKEAIE
+20 
-35 DVQKNADF
+35 
-43 SRPEALTEEEAGI
+43 
-56 TDSTSGEQDKSQ
+56 
-68 QSDADVQ
+68 
-75 NETTPS
+75 
-81 EDTETQEE
+81 
-89 QTTPA
+89 
-94 EETEENPQEK
+94 
-104 EVELKEPQDYYP
+104 
-116 IPEEPEGELIDYDA
+116 
-130 ISKTY
+130 
-135 KTGDKQYTTVYGGYV
+135 
-150 GTYKNEDGD
+150 
-159 TELVDNTLVKPEEAD
+159 
-174 TPASEEAQEA
+174 
-184 SSVVATEEK
+184 
-193 EEKTEVYQNKANDYA
+193 
-208 ILLPEQMSE
+208 
-217 ENGVTIENGKTRIGI
+217 
-232 IPVDGDY
+232 
-239 THSVIKDN
+239 
-247 AILYNEVYE
+247 
-256 GADVQYTVLDSS
+256 
-268 IKEDIVLQQ
+268 
-277 PTDREVYEYE
+277 
-287 LQIPGYQAEVKDNQ
+287 
-301 VYIYPEGK
+301 
-309 TIKDAKYLLET
+309 
-320 PSMEDA
+320 
-326 AGEISFLITLELRE
+326 
-340 EDGKTIL
+340 
-347 TVKPDRD
+347 
-354 WLSAEERQYPVRID
+354 
-368 PTPVEIQKSSFNMIG
+368 
-383 VEEGSPTSQIGD
+383 
-395 NNYPY
+395 
-400 VGFDDGI
+400 
-407 KSGNLAGFGT
+407 
-417 AHQNCRTY
+417 
-425 IKVNSNFSQIPKDS
+425 
-439 KIDSATFAVSQKTAY
+439 
-454 SGGASQFGLYRVD
+454 
-467 QSWNTS
+467 
-473 ITWKTKPVNLTFQDV
+473 
-488 QNASTSRNSYINY
+488 
-501 DVKDLVNDWV
+501 
-511 QGTHA
+511 
-516 NNGFALV
+516 
-523 AIAEA
+523 
-528 NNLGASMQ
+528 
-536 CEVLNNRASVYGP
+536 
-549 KLSIQWSP
+549 
-557 AEDPYLRDM
+557 
-566 SLDETTILLRPM
+566 
-578 TEKNTN
+578 
-584 GKLKFDAVFADGIA
+584 
-598 KSKSTVEYYLLPDEE
+598 
-613 NEEHHE
+613 
-619 TDAKPLYSYPDSTEY
+619 
-634 NKQFPEANKYY
+634 
-645 SKDSNWQS
+645 
-653 ALYSGLTK
+653 
-661 DKLYKIKAKASK
+661 
-673 EIDGKLETGKEVT
+673 
-686 SDSFVI
+686 
-692 YEVKQFDTFPKI
+692 
-704 AKYYGV
+704 
-710 PLKNIM
+710 
-716 KDNQVMD
+716 
-723 ALVVANNTIFIR
+723 
-735 NPQTNVPYSPAP
+735 
-747 LTDQDKM
+747 
-754 RIDGALMGR
+754 
-763 GLHCEFGFEPVNL
+763 
-776 NTGNFY
+776 
-782 MDQSDATMNELN
+782 
-794 GEFSITRSYNSKG
+794 
-807 TDQHS
+807 
-812 MFGRGWSFNYDQSLS
+812 
-827 QMEDGSLLYMRG
+827 
-839 DGSYLIFDKNEDGS
+839 
-853 YTAPDGYVYDLKAVS
+853 
-868 YKDTDHDYIGWEL
+868 
-881 TDADQSVWSFD
+881 
-892 KYGILRY
+892 
-899 VTDVNGFKTVLDYD
+899 
-913 DDYNLSKITTPSG
+913 
-926 KTFGVKQDKFGHIK
+926 
-940 ELSLPDGGKVSYKY
+940 
-954 DEQGNLISVTDP
+954 
-966 NGTTKEYKYDDDSR
+966 
-980 MTSWKDENGNTVV
+980 
-993 KNTYDKEGRVV
+993 
-1004 EQTDAEKGTATFK
+1004 
-1017 YGKSSTTTTD
+1017 
-1027 NEGNKTV
+1027 
-1034 YHYDDQ
+1034 
-1040 YRTTSIEYPDGTTCE
+1040 
-1055 KTYNAENQLASETT
+1055 
-1069 AAGTKTYTYDTF
+1069 
-1081 GNVATETREDG
+1081 
-1092 KTASY
+1092 
-1097 TYNEQNKLTSAT
+1097 
-1109 GYNGATVTYSY
+1109 
-1120 DGNGNMVTSTKPD
+1120 
-1133 GTAITYTYDDKHRMV
+1133 
-1148 SQTDGRGVTTTYS
+1148 
-1161 YDGPNMTGYV
+1161 
-1171 DGNGAAWGFTYDAMN
+1171 
-1186 RAVTMTDPLGN
+1186 
-1197 VTSNSYDANGNLTSK
+1197 
-1212 TAADGGVT
+1212 
-1220 AYTLDGVGNITAST
+1220 
-1234 DALGNTTTYTYDKMY
+1234 
-1249 NMTSGT
+1249 
-1255 DPKGNQISY
+1255 
-1264 VYDKNYQQVKATDA
+1264 
-1278 KGNTITYKYDSMGRV
+1278 
-1293 IEESNK
+1293 
-1299 DFGTKLYEYDKA
+1299 
-1311 GNLKKY
+1311 
-1317 TDGNGNATVSKFDSL
+1317 
-1332 GQVLQSK
+1332 
-1339 DAVGNI
+1339 
-1345 TKYEY
+1345 
-1350 DALGNETKITYGD
+1350 
-1363 GSSHSKEYDNCGR
+1363 
-1376 LAKETDELGAVTT
+1376 
-1389 YTYDA
+1389 
-1394 ADNLVSKS
+1394 
-1402 DDSGRTW
+1402 
-1409 TYTYDNTGNR
+1409 
-1419 LSETNPEGGT
+1419 
-1429 TTYTYDKAGN
+1429 
-1439 LVSSTDEEGRTD
+1439 
-1451 TYAYDKAGNLTTSKD
+1451 
-1466 ALGYTV
+1466 
-1472 SMKYDLNGNLVSS
+1472 
-1485 TDENGNTSTMTYD
+1485 
-1498 GNGNMTSVSDA
+1498 
-1509 KGNITAMKYDSTD
+1509 
-1522 NLEQT
+1522 
-1527 VDALKGKTTYEYDSQ
+1527 
-1542 GNSTKMTDALGNA
+1542 
-1555 YSYVYDKEG
+1555 
-1564 NNTSII
+1564 
-1570 LPTGDK
+1570 
-1576 VLMEYD
+1576 
-1582 AIGQLVKCTD
+1582 
-1592 AQGLVITYQYDGA
+1592 
-1605 GNLIHSSDNG
+1605 
-1615 GNSMDYTYDGA
+1615 
-1626 GNVLTQT
+1626 
-1633 DELGRTATYKYDQY
+1633 
-1647 GRLLKLT
+1647 
-1654 EADGSITSYE
+1654 
-1664 YDVMDRITAVT
+1664 
-1675 DAEGH
+1675 
-1680 KTTFTYDKVGNQ
+1680 
-1692 LSMTE
+1692 
-1697 EEEATYKYA
+1697 
-1706 YDKKDRVISQ
+1706 
-1716 TNPLG
+1716 
-1721 ASSTFKYD
+1721 
-1729 GNDNVTESVDE
+1729 
-1740 NGTVTKYAY
+1740 
-1749 DKNDNLVSQTDG
+1749 
-1761 NGNTTTYQYDE
+1761 
-1772 LDRKI
+1772 
-1777 GETSPLKETNEYRYD
+1777 
-1792 AIGNL
+1792 
-1797 TKSKDPM
+1797 
-1804 GLITEYKYDSLS
+1804 
-1816 NMTEQISPKGAV
+1816 
-1828 TKYDYDKHGNVISV
+1828 
-1842 TDAKGNETQYSVDLN
+1842 
-1857 DNVTK
+1857 

-2180 QDAKGERSEKDVTY
+2180 QDAKGETSEKDVTY

-2243 QAIVYLDGTKISY
+2243 QAIVYPDGTKISY

-2280 ALNRVTEVTR
+2280 ALNCVTEVTR